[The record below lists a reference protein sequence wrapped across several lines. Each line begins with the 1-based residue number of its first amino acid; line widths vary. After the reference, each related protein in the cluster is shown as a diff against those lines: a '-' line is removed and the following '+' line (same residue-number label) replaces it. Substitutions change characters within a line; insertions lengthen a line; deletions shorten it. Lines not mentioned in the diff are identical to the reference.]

1 MAEKQPIKEQIKKLT
16 DQIEA
21 GIKALFQSGDLE
33 KYQAYL
39 RTMSHFHHYSVN
51 NQMLIFSQCPH
62 ATLVAGY
69 QKWQNQFQRH
79 VMRGEKG
86 ISILA
91 PTPYKIKVE
100 KEKLDPDTKLP
111 LLDADGNAITEEKEV
126 QIPMFRPVKVFDVS
140 QTDGKPLPER
150 VQSPIAELTGNVEH
164 YEAFM
169 EALRR
174 VSPVPIEIKP
184 LSNDLDGFFSP
195 SKQSIT
201 LRAGMSE
208 VQTVCAAVHEI
219 AHSKLHDYA
228 KQPDSQPKDSSTEEI
243 EAESIAYTVCAY
255 FGIETSA
262 NSFGYVATWS
272 KDKDLKAF
280 KESLDTIRK
289 TSSDL
294 ISGVEQQ
301 FKEICK
307 ERGIELPKEPEY
319 ELVTIPP
326 SREDAM
332 AFAAEYVVL
341 LGRSEARS
349 EFLSTDKIAGRI
361 CRNDARS
368 IRDELERL
376 VEAED
381 ESGIYHGA
389 VELLDHFNGLYHKEW
404 QAKEAPDAEK
414 LYMVDNEKYIH
425 VQRSDN
431 GIDYTIYDAA
441 SAKTLDGGVLDDT
454 GQLLSAAA
462 LTVCKLHNIGDAAP
476 IRLAPLELLKDLQ
489 EANELPLGAD
499 VQITGAEL
507 AKSIQSLY
515 LDKYGLAFLDDF
527 ASKDDCLQHL
537 YEDLLTGADEVKYF
551 LSEIVEQKDV
561 YANRAKA
568 LLLGIESYQK
578 SHVPLKELDSNERW
592 YVVDNESK
600 HLRITEDGAKYA
612 YELYDKNTLRR
623 LESGTVHDDDVKC
636 LLAAAIRVCET
647 HGYDKTLP
655 FEVLSNELAG
665 ILYSLELSSD
675 DDQIV
680 HTEVNSDKPD
690 ALPPLPELEQD
701 YPMPDPTVDF
711 AQMYQ
716 FGYTDGNTMLPL
728 SKARAKELFLQDV
741 PIFALNSDNTEYMV
755 LDTDDLDTHSG
766 IFGVERAEWEA
777 ARDMLQP
784 TPDIIAPNQPDAL
797 SYLHDDSAKTQP
809 ENYLKNAEMALEDD
823 YGMIDGIINNGPKQP
838 TVADLEAQVKAGMS
852 ISLMDLAAAT
862 HRERNDG
869 KRRQSVLE
877 QLKKQPAQERS
888 HKTAPGK
895 SAEKEL

>member
-21 GIKALFQSGDLE
+21 GIKALFQSGNLE

-69 QKWQNQFQRH
+69 QKWQNQFSRH
-79 VMRGEKG
+79 VLRGEKG

-111 LLDADGNAITEEKEV
+111 LLDADGNTITEEKEV

-150 VQSPIAELTGNVEH
+150 VQSPVAELTGNVEH

-174 VSPVPIEIKP
+174 ISPVPIEMKP

-228 KQPDSQPKDSSTEEI
+228 KQPNSQPKDSNTEEI

-307 ERGIELPKEPEY
+307 ERGISLEPAQPAQKQPEQD
-319 ELVTIPP
+319 I
-326 SREDAM
+326 
-332 AFAAEYVVL
+332 
-341 LGRSEARS
+341 
-349 EFLSTDKIAGRI
+349 
-361 CRNDARS
+361 
-368 IRDELERL
+368 
-376 VEAED
+376 
-381 ESGIYHGA
+381 
-389 VELLDHFNGLYHKEW
+389 
-404 QAKEAPDAEK
+404 EK

-425 VQRSDN
+425 VQRSDT

-441 SAKTLDGGVLDDT
+441 SAKALDGGVLDDT

-476 IRLAPLELLKDLQ
+476 IRLAPLELLNGLQ
-489 EANELPLGAD
+489 EANELPLGAGE
-499 VQITGAEL
+499 QIT
-507 AKSIQSLY
+507 SV
-515 LDKYGLAFLDDF
+515 
-527 ASKDDCLQHL
+527 
-537 YEDLLTGADEVKYF
+537 EVK
-551 LSEIVEQKDV
+551 
-561 YANRAKA
+561 
-568 LLLGIESYQK
+568 
-578 SHVPLKELDSNERW
+578 P
-592 YVVDNESK
+592 
-600 HLRITEDGAKYA
+600 
-612 YELYDKNTLRR
+612 
-623 LESGTVHDDDVKC
+623 
-636 LLAAAIRVCET
+636 AA
-647 HGYDKTLP
+647 D
-655 FEVLSNELAG
+655 
-665 ILYSLELSSD
+665 
-675 DDQIV
+675 
-680 HTEVNSDKPD
+680 
-690 ALPPLPELEQD
+690 PLPDFPQLEQD
-701 YPMPDPTVDF
+701 HPMPDPTVDF

-728 SKARAKELFLQDV
+728 SKERARELFLQDV
-741 PIFALNSDNTEYMV
+741 PIFVLNSDNTEYMV
-755 LDTDDLDTHSG
+755 LDTSDLDARSG
-766 IFGVERAEWEA
+766 IFGVERTEWE
-777 ARDMLQP
+777 RVCDTLQP
-784 TPDIIAPNQPDAL
+784 RRDIVAPKQPDAL
-797 SYLHDDSAKTQP
+797 SYLHDDTAKTQP
-809 ENYLKNAEMALEDD
+809 ENYLKNAEMAMEDD
-823 YGMIDGIINNGPKQP
+823 YGMIDGIINNGPKQ
-838 TVADLEAQVKAGMS
+838 TVA
-852 ISLMDLAAAT
+852 
-862 HRERNDG
+862 
-869 KRRQSVLE
+869 E
-877 QLKKQPAQERS
+877 QEERS
-888 HKTAPGK
+888 SILAKLKAPVETTNRTEK
-895 SAEKEL
+895 HAPKRSAEKEL

>member
-33 KYQAYL
+33 EYQAYL

-69 QKWQNQFQRH
+69 QKWQNQFSRH
-79 VMRGEKG
+79 VLRGEKG

-111 LLDADGNAITEEKEV
+111 LLDADGNTITEEKEV

-150 VQSPIAELTGNVEH
+150 VQSPVAELTGNVEH

-174 VSPVPIEIKP
+174 VSPVPIEMKP

-201 LRAGMSE
+201 LRDGMSE

-228 KQPDSQPKDSSTEEI
+228 KQPNSQPKDSNTEEI

-280 KESLDTIRK
+280 KDSLDTIRK
-289 TSSDL
+289 TSSEL

-307 ERGIELPKEPEY
+307 ERGISLEPEKPAQ
-319 ELVTIPP
+319 EQDT
-326 SREDAM
+326 
-332 AFAAEYVVL
+332 
-341 LGRSEARS
+341 
-349 EFLSTDKIAGRI
+349 
-361 CRNDARS
+361 
-368 IRDELERL
+368 
-376 VEAED
+376 
-381 ESGIYHGA
+381 
-389 VELLDHFNGLYHKEW
+389 
-404 QAKEAPDAEK
+404 EK

-425 VQRSDN
+425 VQRSDT

-441 SAKTLDGGVLDDT
+441 SAKALDGGVLDDT

-476 IRLAPLELLKDLQ
+476 IRLAPLELLNGLQ
-489 EANELPLGAD
+489 EANELLLGAGE
-499 VQITGAEL
+499 QITGVEATST
-507 AKSIQSLY
+507 ADSLP
-515 LDKYGLAFLDDF
+515 
-527 ASKDDCLQHL
+527 
-537 YEDLLTGADEVKYF
+537 DLP
-551 LSEIVEQKDV
+551 Q
-561 YANRAKA
+561 
-568 LLLGIESYQK
+568 
-578 SHVPLKELDSNERW
+578 
-592 YVVDNESK
+592 
-600 HLRITEDGAKYA
+600 
-612 YELYDKNTLRR
+612 
-623 LESGTVHDDDVKC
+623 
-636 LLAAAIRVCET
+636 
-647 HGYDKTLP
+647 
-655 FEVLSNELAG
+655 
-665 ILYSLELSSD
+665 
-675 DDQIV
+675 
-680 HTEVNSDKPD
+680 
-690 ALPPLPELEQD
+690 LEQD

-728 SKARAKELFLQDV
+728 SKERARELFLQDV
-741 PIFALNSDNTEYMV
+741 PIFVLNSDNTEYMV
-755 LDTDDLDTHSG
+755 LDTNDLDTHSG
-766 IFGVERAEWEA
+766 IFGVERTEWESV
-777 ARDMLQP
+777 RDTLQP
-784 TPDIIAPNQPDAL
+784 RRDIVAPKQPDAL
-797 SYLHDDSAKTQP
+797 SYLHDDTAKTQP

-823 YGMIDGIINNGPKQP
+823 YGMIDGIISNGPKQ
-838 TVADLEAQVKAGMS
+838 TVA
-852 ISLMDLAAAT
+852 
-862 HRERNDG
+862 
-869 KRRQSVLE
+869 E
-877 QLKKQPAQERS
+877 QEERS
-888 HKTAPGK
+888 SILAKLKAPVETTNRTEK
-895 SAEKEL
+895 HAPKRSAEKEL

>member
-1 MAEKQPIKEQIKKLT
+1 MAEKTPIKEQIKKLT

-69 QKWQNQFQRH
+69 QKWQNQFSRH
-79 VMRGEKG
+79 VLRGEKG

-100 KEKLDPDTKLP
+100 KEKLDPVTKLP
-111 LLDADGNAITEEKEV
+111 LLDADGNTITEEKEV

-150 VQSPIAELTGNVEH
+150 VQSPVAELTGNVEH

-174 VSPVPIEIKP
+174 ISPVPIEMKP

-201 LRAGMSE
+201 LRDGMSE

-228 KQPDSQPKDSSTEEI
+228 KQPNSQPKDSSTEEI

-280 KESLDTIRK
+280 KDSLGTIRK
-289 TSSDL
+289 TSSEL

-307 ERGIELPKEPEY
+307 ERGISLEPAQPAQKQPEQD
-319 ELVTIPP
+319 I
-326 SREDAM
+326 
-332 AFAAEYVVL
+332 
-341 LGRSEARS
+341 
-349 EFLSTDKIAGRI
+349 
-361 CRNDARS
+361 
-368 IRDELERL
+368 
-376 VEAED
+376 
-381 ESGIYHGA
+381 
-389 VELLDHFNGLYHKEW
+389 
-404 QAKEAPDAEK
+404 EK

-425 VQRSDN
+425 VQHSDT

-441 SAKTLDGGVLDDT
+441 SAKALDGGVLDDT

-476 IRLAPLELLKDLQ
+476 IRLAPLELLNGLQ
-489 EANELPLGAD
+489 EANELPLGAGE
-499 VQITGAEL
+499 QITGVEATST
-507 AKSIQSLY
+507 ADSLP
-515 LDKYGLAFLDDF
+515 DF
-527 ASKDDCLQHL
+527 PQ
-537 YEDLLTGADEVKYF
+537 
-551 LSEIVEQKDV
+551 
-561 YANRAKA
+561 
-568 LLLGIESYQK
+568 
-578 SHVPLKELDSNERW
+578 
-592 YVVDNESK
+592 
-600 HLRITEDGAKYA
+600 
-612 YELYDKNTLRR
+612 
-623 LESGTVHDDDVKC
+623 
-636 LLAAAIRVCET
+636 
-647 HGYDKTLP
+647 
-655 FEVLSNELAG
+655 
-665 ILYSLELSSD
+665 
-675 DDQIV
+675 
-680 HTEVNSDKPD
+680 
-690 ALPPLPELEQD
+690 LEQD

-716 FGYTDGNTMLPL
+716 FGYTGGNTMLPL
-728 SKARAKELFLQDV
+728 SKERARELFLQDV
-741 PIFALNSDNTEYMV
+741 PIFVLNSDNTEYMV
-755 LDTDDLDTHSG
+755 LDTEDLGAHSG
-766 IFGVERAEWEA
+766 IFGVERTEWESV
-777 ARDMLQP
+777 RDTLQP
-784 TPDIIAPNQPDAL
+784 MRDIVAPKQPDTL
-797 SYLHDDSAKTQP
+797 SYLHDDTAKTQP
-809 ENYLKNAEMALEDD
+809 ENYLKNAEMALEDN
-823 YGMIDGIINNGPKQP
+823 YGMIDGIINNAPKQ
-838 TVADLEAQVKAGMS
+838 TVA
-852 ISLMDLAAAT
+852 
-862 HRERNDG
+862 
-869 KRRQSVLE
+869 E
-877 QLKKQPAQERS
+877 QEERS
-888 HKTAPGK
+888 SILAKLKAPVEATNRTEK
-895 SAEKEL
+895 HAPKRSAEKEL

>member
-69 QKWQNQFQRH
+69 QKWQNQFSRH
-79 VMRGEKG
+79 VLRGEKG

-111 LLDADGNAITEEKEV
+111 LLDADGNTITEEKEV

-150 VQSPIAELTGNVEH
+150 VQSPVAELTGNVEH

-169 EALRR
+169 ESLRR
-174 VSPVPIEIKP
+174 ISPVPIEMKP

-201 LRAGMSE
+201 LRDGMSE

-228 KQPDSQPKDSSTEEI
+228 KQPGSKPKDSNTEEI

-280 KESLDTIRK
+280 KDSLDTIRK
-289 TSSDL
+289 TSSEL

-307 ERGIELPKEPEY
+307 ERGISLEPAQPAQKQPEQD
-319 ELVTIPP
+319 I
-326 SREDAM
+326 
-332 AFAAEYVVL
+332 
-341 LGRSEARS
+341 
-349 EFLSTDKIAGRI
+349 
-361 CRNDARS
+361 
-368 IRDELERL
+368 
-376 VEAED
+376 
-381 ESGIYHGA
+381 
-389 VELLDHFNGLYHKEW
+389 
-404 QAKEAPDAEK
+404 EK

-425 VQRSDN
+425 VQRSDT

-441 SAKTLDGGVLDDT
+441 SAKALDGGVLDDT

-476 IRLAPLELLKDLQ
+476 IRLAPLELLNGLQ
-489 EANELPLGAD
+489 EANELLLGAGE
-499 VQITGAEL
+499 QITGVEATST
-507 AKSIQSLY
+507 ADSLP
-515 LDKYGLAFLDDF
+515 
-527 ASKDDCLQHL
+527 
-537 YEDLLTGADEVKYF
+537 DLP
-551 LSEIVEQKDV
+551 Q
-561 YANRAKA
+561 
-568 LLLGIESYQK
+568 
-578 SHVPLKELDSNERW
+578 
-592 YVVDNESK
+592 
-600 HLRITEDGAKYA
+600 
-612 YELYDKNTLRR
+612 
-623 LESGTVHDDDVKC
+623 
-636 LLAAAIRVCET
+636 
-647 HGYDKTLP
+647 
-655 FEVLSNELAG
+655 
-665 ILYSLELSSD
+665 
-675 DDQIV
+675 
-680 HTEVNSDKPD
+680 
-690 ALPPLPELEQD
+690 LEQG

-728 SKARAKELFLQDV
+728 SKERARELFLQDV
-741 PIFALNSDNTEYMV
+741 PIFVLNSDNTEYMV
-755 LDTDDLDTHSG
+755 LDTEDLGAHSG
-766 IFGVERAEWEA
+766 IFGVERTEWESV
-777 ARDMLQP
+777 RDTLQP
-784 TPDIIAPNQPDAL
+784 RRDIVAPKQPDTL
-797 SYLHDDSAKTQP
+797 SYLHDDTAKTQP
-809 ENYLKNAEMALEDD
+809 ENYLKNAEMALEDN
-823 YGMIDGIINNGPKQP
+823 YGMIDGIINNAPKQ
-838 TVADLEAQVKAGMS
+838 TVA
-852 ISLMDLAAAT
+852 
-862 HRERNDG
+862 
-869 KRRQSVLE
+869 E
-877 QLKKQPAQERS
+877 QEERS
-888 HKTAPGK
+888 SILAKLKAPVEATNRTEK
-895 SAEKEL
+895 HAPKRSAEKEL

>member
-1 MAEKQPIKEQIKKLT
+1 MAEKTPIKEQIKKLT

-33 KYQAYL
+33 KYKAYL
-39 RTMSHFHHYSVN
+39 HTMSHFHHYSVN

-69 QKWQNQFQRH
+69 QKWQNQFSRH
-79 VMRGEKG
+79 VLRGEKG

-111 LLDADGNAITEEKEV
+111 LLDADGNTITEEKEV

-150 VQSPIAELTGNVEH
+150 VQSPVAELTGNVEH

-174 VSPVPIEIKP
+174 ISPVPIEMKP

-228 KQPDSQPKDSSTEEI
+228 KQPNSQPKDSNTEEI

-280 KESLDTIRK
+280 KDSLDTIRK
-289 TSSDL
+289 TSSEL

-307 ERGIELPKEPEY
+307 ERGISLEPTQPAQKQPEQD
-319 ELVTIPP
+319 I
-326 SREDAM
+326 
-332 AFAAEYVVL
+332 
-341 LGRSEARS
+341 
-349 EFLSTDKIAGRI
+349 
-361 CRNDARS
+361 
-368 IRDELERL
+368 
-376 VEAED
+376 
-381 ESGIYHGA
+381 
-389 VELLDHFNGLYHKEW
+389 
-404 QAKEAPDAEK
+404 EK

-425 VQRSDN
+425 VQRSDT

-441 SAKTLDGGVLDDT
+441 SAKALDGGVLDDT

-476 IRLAPLELLKDLQ
+476 IRLAPLELLNGLQ
-489 EANELPLGAD
+489 EANELLLGAGE
-499 VQITGAEL
+499 QITGVEATST
-507 AKSIQSLY
+507 ADSLP
-515 LDKYGLAFLDDF
+515 
-527 ASKDDCLQHL
+527 
-537 YEDLLTGADEVKYF
+537 DLP
-551 LSEIVEQKDV
+551 Q
-561 YANRAKA
+561 
-568 LLLGIESYQK
+568 
-578 SHVPLKELDSNERW
+578 
-592 YVVDNESK
+592 
-600 HLRITEDGAKYA
+600 
-612 YELYDKNTLRR
+612 
-623 LESGTVHDDDVKC
+623 
-636 LLAAAIRVCET
+636 
-647 HGYDKTLP
+647 
-655 FEVLSNELAG
+655 
-665 ILYSLELSSD
+665 
-675 DDQIV
+675 
-680 HTEVNSDKPD
+680 
-690 ALPPLPELEQD
+690 LEQD

-728 SKARAKELFLQDV
+728 SKERARELFLQGV
-741 PIFALNSDNTEYMV
+741 PIFVLNSDNTEYMV
-755 LDTDDLDTHSG
+755 LDTEDLGAHSG
-766 IFGVERAEWEA
+766 IFGVERTEWESV
-777 ARDMLQP
+777 RDTLQP
-784 TPDIIAPNQPDAL
+784 RRDIVAPKQPDAV
-797 SYLHDDSAKTQP
+797 SYLHDDTAKTQP
-809 ENYLKNAEMALEDD
+809 ENYLKNAEMAMEDD
-823 YGMIDGIINNGPKQP
+823 YGMIDGIINNGPKQ
-838 TVADLEAQVKAGMS
+838 TVA
-852 ISLMDLAAAT
+852 
-862 HRERNDG
+862 
-869 KRRQSVLE
+869 E
-877 QLKKQPAQERS
+877 QEERS
-888 HKTAPGK
+888 SILAKLKAPVEATNRTEK
-895 SAEKEL
+895 HAPKRSAEKEL

>member
-1 MAEKQPIKEQIKKLT
+1 MAEKQPIKEKIKKLT

-39 RTMSHFHHYSVN
+39 HTMSHFHHYSVN

-69 QKWQNQFQRH
+69 QKWQNQFSRH
-79 VMRGEKG
+79 VLRGEKG

-111 LLDADGNAITEEKEV
+111 LLDADGNTITEEKEV

-150 VQSPIAELTGNVEH
+150 VQSPVAELTGNVEH

-174 VSPVPIEIKP
+174 VSPVPIEMKP

-201 LRAGMSE
+201 LRDGMSE

-228 KQPDSQPKDSSTEEI
+228 KQPNSQPKDSNTEEI

-280 KESLDTIRK
+280 KDSLDTIRK
-289 TSSDL
+289 TSSEL

-307 ERGIELPKEPEY
+307 ERGISLEPAQPAQKQPEQD
-319 ELVTIPP
+319 I
-326 SREDAM
+326 
-332 AFAAEYVVL
+332 
-341 LGRSEARS
+341 
-349 EFLSTDKIAGRI
+349 
-361 CRNDARS
+361 
-368 IRDELERL
+368 
-376 VEAED
+376 
-381 ESGIYHGA
+381 
-389 VELLDHFNGLYHKEW
+389 
-404 QAKEAPDAEK
+404 EK

-425 VQRSDN
+425 VQRSDT

-441 SAKTLDGGVLDDT
+441 SAKALDGGVLDDT

-476 IRLAPLELLKDLQ
+476 IRLAPLELLNGLQ
-489 EANELPLGAD
+489 EANELLLGAGEY
-499 VQITGAEL
+499 I
-507 AKSIQSLY
+507 S
-515 LDKYGLAFLDDF
+515 
-527 ASKDDCLQHL
+527 
-537 YEDLLTGADEVKYF
+537 
-551 LSEIVEQKDV
+551 
-561 YANRAKA
+561 
-568 LLLGIESYQK
+568 GIEVS
-578 SHVPLKELDSNERW
+578 SIADS
-592 YVVDNESK
+592 
-600 HLRITEDGAKYA
+600 
-612 YELYDKNTLRR
+612 
-623 LESGTVHDDDVKC
+623 
-636 LLAAAIRVCET
+636 
-647 HGYDKTLP
+647 LP
-655 FEVLSNELAG
+655 
-665 ILYSLELSSD
+665 D
-675 DDQIV
+675 
-680 HTEVNSDKPD
+680 
-690 ALPPLPELEQD
+690 LPQLEQD

-728 SKARAKELFLQDV
+728 SKERARELFLQDV
-741 PIFALNSDNTEYMV
+741 PIFVLNSDNTEYMV
-755 LDTDDLDTHSG
+755 LDTEDLGAHSG
-766 IFGVERAEWEA
+766 IFGVERTEWESV
-777 ARDMLQP
+777 RDTLQP
-784 TPDIIAPNQPDAL
+784 RRDIVAPKQPDTL
-797 SYLHDDSAKTQP
+797 SYLHDDTAKTQP

-823 YGMIDGIINNGPKQP
+823 YGMIDGIINNGPKQ
-838 TVADLEAQVKAGMS
+838 TVA
-852 ISLMDLAAAT
+852 
-862 HRERNDG
+862 
-869 KRRQSVLE
+869 E
-877 QLKKQPAQERS
+877 QEERS
-888 HKTAPGK
+888 SILAKLKAPVETTNRTEK
-895 SAEKEL
+895 HAPKRSAEKEL

>member
-1 MAEKQPIKEQIKKLT
+1 MAEKQPIKEQINKLT

-69 QKWQNQFQRH
+69 QKWQNQFSRH
-79 VMRGEKG
+79 VLRGEKG

-111 LLDADGNAITEEKEV
+111 LLDADGNTITEEKEV

-150 VQSPIAELTGNVEH
+150 VQSPVAELTGNVEH

-174 VSPVPIEIKP
+174 VSPVPIEMKP

-201 LRAGMSE
+201 LRDGMSE

-228 KQPDSQPKDSSTEEI
+228 KQPNSQPKDSNTEEI

-280 KESLDTIRK
+280 KDSLDTIRK
-289 TSSDL
+289 TSSEL

-307 ERGIELPKEPEY
+307 ERGISLEPAQPAQKQPEQD
-319 ELVTIPP
+319 I
-326 SREDAM
+326 
-332 AFAAEYVVL
+332 
-341 LGRSEARS
+341 
-349 EFLSTDKIAGRI
+349 
-361 CRNDARS
+361 
-368 IRDELERL
+368 
-376 VEAED
+376 
-381 ESGIYHGA
+381 
-389 VELLDHFNGLYHKEW
+389 
-404 QAKEAPDAEK
+404 EK

-425 VQRSDN
+425 VQRSDT

-441 SAKTLDGGVLDDT
+441 SAKALDGGVLDDT

-476 IRLAPLELLKDLQ
+476 IRLAPLELLNGLQ
-489 EANELPLGAD
+489 EANELLLGAGE
-499 VQITGAEL
+499 QITGAE
-507 AKSIQSLY
+507 ATSTADSLP
-515 LDKYGLAFLDDF
+515 
-527 ASKDDCLQHL
+527 
-537 YEDLLTGADEVKYF
+537 DLP
-551 LSEIVEQKDV
+551 Q
-561 YANRAKA
+561 
-568 LLLGIESYQK
+568 
-578 SHVPLKELDSNERW
+578 
-592 YVVDNESK
+592 
-600 HLRITEDGAKYA
+600 
-612 YELYDKNTLRR
+612 
-623 LESGTVHDDDVKC
+623 
-636 LLAAAIRVCET
+636 
-647 HGYDKTLP
+647 
-655 FEVLSNELAG
+655 
-665 ILYSLELSSD
+665 
-675 DDQIV
+675 
-680 HTEVNSDKPD
+680 
-690 ALPPLPELEQD
+690 LEQD

-728 SKARAKELFLQDV
+728 SKERARELFLQDV
-741 PIFALNSDNTEYMV
+741 PIFVLNSDNTEYMV
-755 LDTDDLDTHSG
+755 LDTGDLDAHPG
-766 IFGVERAEWEA
+766 IFGVERTEWESV
-777 ARDMLQP
+777 RDTLQP
-784 TPDIIAPNQPDAL
+784 IRDIVAPKQLDAV
-797 SYLHDDSAKTQP
+797 SYLHDDTAKTQP
-809 ENYLKNAEMALEDD
+809 ENYLKNAEMAMEDD
-823 YGMIDGIINNGPKQP
+823 YGMIDGIINNGPKQ
-838 TVADLEAQVKAGMS
+838 TVAEQEARSSILAKQKAPVETTNRTEKH
-852 ISLMDLAAAT
+852 AP
-862 HRERNDG
+862 
-869 KRRQSVLE
+869 KR
-877 QLKKQPAQERS
+877 
-888 HKTAPGK
+888 

>member
-1 MAEKQPIKEQIKKLT
+1 MAEKTPIKEQIKKLT

-69 QKWQNQFQRH
+69 QKWQNQFSRH
-79 VMRGEKG
+79 VLRGEKG

-111 LLDADGNAITEEKEV
+111 LLDADGNTITEEKEV

-150 VQSPIAELTGNVEH
+150 VQSPVAELTGNVEH

-201 LRAGMSE
+201 LRDGMSE

-228 KQPDSQPKDSSTEEI
+228 KQPNSQPKDSSTEEI

-307 ERGIELPKEPEY
+307 ERGISLEPAQPAQKQPGQD
-319 ELVTIPP
+319 T
-326 SREDAM
+326 
-332 AFAAEYVVL
+332 
-341 LGRSEARS
+341 
-349 EFLSTDKIAGRI
+349 K
-361 CRNDARS
+361 
-368 IRDELERL
+368 
-376 VEAED
+376 
-381 ESGIYHGA
+381 
-389 VELLDHFNGLYHKEW
+389 
-404 QAKEAPDAEK
+404 K

-425 VQRSDN
+425 VQRSDT

-441 SAKTLDGGVLDDT
+441 SAKALDGGVLDDT

-476 IRLAPLELLKDLQ
+476 IRLAPLELLNGLQ
-489 EANELPLGAD
+489 EANELLLGAGE
-499 VQITGAEL
+499 QITGVEATST
-507 AKSIQSLY
+507 ADSLP
-515 LDKYGLAFLDDF
+515 
-527 ASKDDCLQHL
+527 
-537 YEDLLTGADEVKYF
+537 DLP
-551 LSEIVEQKDV
+551 Q
-561 YANRAKA
+561 
-568 LLLGIESYQK
+568 
-578 SHVPLKELDSNERW
+578 
-592 YVVDNESK
+592 
-600 HLRITEDGAKYA
+600 
-612 YELYDKNTLRR
+612 
-623 LESGTVHDDDVKC
+623 
-636 LLAAAIRVCET
+636 
-647 HGYDKTLP
+647 
-655 FEVLSNELAG
+655 
-665 ILYSLELSSD
+665 
-675 DDQIV
+675 
-680 HTEVNSDKPD
+680 
-690 ALPPLPELEQD
+690 LEQD

-728 SKARAKELFLQDV
+728 SKERARELFLQGV
-741 PIFALNSDNTEYMV
+741 PIFVLNSDNTEYMV
-755 LDTDDLDTHSG
+755 LDTEDLGAHSG
-766 IFGVERAEWEA
+766 IFGVERTEWESV
-777 ARDMLQP
+777 RDTLQP
-784 TPDIIAPNQPDAL
+784 RRDIVAPKQPDAV
-797 SYLHDDSAKTQP
+797 SYLHDDTAKTQP
-809 ENYLKNAEMALEDD
+809 ENYLKNAEMAMEDD
-823 YGMIDGIINNGPKQP
+823 YGMIDGIINNGPKQ
-838 TVADLEAQVKAGMS
+838 TVA
-852 ISLMDLAAAT
+852 
-862 HRERNDG
+862 
-869 KRRQSVLE
+869 E
-877 QLKKQPAQERS
+877 QEERS
-888 HKTAPGK
+888 SILAKLKAPVEATNRTEK
-895 SAEKEL
+895 HAPKRSAEKEL

>member
-1 MAEKQPIKEQIKKLT
+1 MAEKTSIKEQIKKLT

-39 RTMSHFHHYSVN
+39 HTMSHFHHYSVN

-69 QKWQNQFQRH
+69 QKWQNQFSRH
-79 VMRGEKG
+79 VLRGEKG

-111 LLDADGNAITEEKEV
+111 LLDADGNTITEEKEV

-150 VQSPIAELTGNVEH
+150 VQSPVAELTGNVEH

-174 VSPVPIEIKP
+174 ISPVPIEMKP

-201 LRAGMSE
+201 LRDGMSE
-208 VQTVCAAVHEI
+208 VQTVCAAIHEI

-228 KQPDSQPKDSSTEEI
+228 KQPNSQPKDSNTEEI

-280 KESLDTIRK
+280 KDSLDTIRK
-289 TSSDL
+289 TSSEL

-307 ERGIELPKEPEY
+307 ERGISLEPAQPAQKQPEQD
-319 ELVTIPP
+319 I
-326 SREDAM
+326 
-332 AFAAEYVVL
+332 
-341 LGRSEARS
+341 
-349 EFLSTDKIAGRI
+349 
-361 CRNDARS
+361 
-368 IRDELERL
+368 
-376 VEAED
+376 
-381 ESGIYHGA
+381 
-389 VELLDHFNGLYHKEW
+389 
-404 QAKEAPDAEK
+404 EK

-425 VQRSDN
+425 VQHSDT

-441 SAKTLDGGVLDDT
+441 SAKALDGGVLDDT

-476 IRLAPLELLKDLQ
+476 IRLAPLELLNGLQ
-489 EANELPLGAD
+489 EANELLLGAGE
-499 VQITGAEL
+499 QITGVEATST
-507 AKSIQSLY
+507 ADSLP
-515 LDKYGLAFLDDF
+515 
-527 ASKDDCLQHL
+527 
-537 YEDLLTGADEVKYF
+537 DLP
-551 LSEIVEQKDV
+551 Q
-561 YANRAKA
+561 
-568 LLLGIESYQK
+568 
-578 SHVPLKELDSNERW
+578 
-592 YVVDNESK
+592 
-600 HLRITEDGAKYA
+600 
-612 YELYDKNTLRR
+612 
-623 LESGTVHDDDVKC
+623 
-636 LLAAAIRVCET
+636 
-647 HGYDKTLP
+647 
-655 FEVLSNELAG
+655 
-665 ILYSLELSSD
+665 
-675 DDQIV
+675 
-680 HTEVNSDKPD
+680 
-690 ALPPLPELEQD
+690 LEQD

-728 SKARAKELFLQDV
+728 SKERARELFLQDV
-741 PIFALNSDNTEYMV
+741 PIFVLNSDNTEYMV
-755 LDTDDLDTHSG
+755 LDTSDLDAHSD
-766 IFGVERAEWEA
+766 IFGVERTEWE
-777 ARDMLQP
+777 RVCDTLQP
-784 TPDIIAPNQPDAL
+784 RRDIVAPKQPDAL
-797 SYLHDDSAKTQP
+797 SYLHDDTAKTQP

-823 YGMIDGIINNGPKQP
+823 YGMIDGIINNGPKQ
-838 TVADLEAQVKAGMS
+838 TVA
-852 ISLMDLAAAT
+852 
-862 HRERNDG
+862 
-869 KRRQSVLE
+869 E
-877 QLKKQPAQERS
+877 QEERS
-888 HKTAPGK
+888 SILAKLKAPVETTNRTEK
-895 SAEKEL
+895 HAPKRSAEKEL

>member
-1 MAEKQPIKEQIKKLT
+1 MAEKTPIKEQIKKLT

-69 QKWQNQFQRH
+69 QKWQNQFSRH
-79 VMRGEKG
+79 VLRGEKG

-100 KEKLDPDTKLP
+100 KEKLDPVTKLP
-111 LLDADGNAITEEKEV
+111 LLDADGNTITEEKEV

-150 VQSPIAELTGNVEH
+150 VQSPVAELTGNVEH

-174 VSPVPIEIKP
+174 ISPVPIEMKP

-201 LRAGMSE
+201 LRDGMSE

-228 KQPDSQPKDSSTEEI
+228 KQPNSQPKDSSTEEI

-280 KESLDTIRK
+280 KDSLGTIRK
-289 TSSDL
+289 TSSEL

-307 ERGIELPKEPEY
+307 ERGISLEPAQPAQKQPEQD
-319 ELVTIPP
+319 I
-326 SREDAM
+326 
-332 AFAAEYVVL
+332 
-341 LGRSEARS
+341 
-349 EFLSTDKIAGRI
+349 
-361 CRNDARS
+361 
-368 IRDELERL
+368 
-376 VEAED
+376 
-381 ESGIYHGA
+381 
-389 VELLDHFNGLYHKEW
+389 
-404 QAKEAPDAEK
+404 EK

-425 VQRSDN
+425 VQHSDT

-441 SAKTLDGGVLDDT
+441 SAKALDGGVLDDT

-476 IRLAPLELLKDLQ
+476 IRLAPLELLNGLQ
-489 EANELPLGAD
+489 EANELLLGAGE
-499 VQITGAEL
+499 QITGAE
-507 AKSIQSLY
+507 ATSTADSLP
-515 LDKYGLAFLDDF
+515 
-527 ASKDDCLQHL
+527 
-537 YEDLLTGADEVKYF
+537 DLP
-551 LSEIVEQKDV
+551 Q
-561 YANRAKA
+561 
-568 LLLGIESYQK
+568 
-578 SHVPLKELDSNERW
+578 
-592 YVVDNESK
+592 
-600 HLRITEDGAKYA
+600 
-612 YELYDKNTLRR
+612 
-623 LESGTVHDDDVKC
+623 
-636 LLAAAIRVCET
+636 
-647 HGYDKTLP
+647 
-655 FEVLSNELAG
+655 
-665 ILYSLELSSD
+665 
-675 DDQIV
+675 
-680 HTEVNSDKPD
+680 
-690 ALPPLPELEQD
+690 LEQD

-728 SKARAKELFLQDV
+728 SKERARELFLQDV
-741 PIFALNSDNTEYMV
+741 PIFVLNSDNTEYMV
-755 LDTDDLDTHSG
+755 LDTGDLDAHPG
-766 IFGVERAEWEA
+766 IFGVERTEWESV
-777 ARDMLQP
+777 RDTLQP
-784 TPDIIAPNQPDAL
+784 MRDIVAPKQPDTL
-797 SYLHDDSAKTQP
+797 SYLHDDTAKTQP
-809 ENYLKNAEMALEDD
+809 ENYLKNAEMALEDN
-823 YGMIDGIINNGPKQP
+823 YGMIDGIINNAPKQ
-838 TVADLEAQVKAGMS
+838 TVA
-852 ISLMDLAAAT
+852 
-862 HRERNDG
+862 
-869 KRRQSVLE
+869 E
-877 QLKKQPAQERS
+877 QEERS
-888 HKTAPGK
+888 SILAKLKAPVEATNRTEK
-895 SAEKEL
+895 HAPKRSAEKEL

>member
-1 MAEKQPIKEQIKKLT
+1 LSAKEKFMAEKTSIKEQIKKLT

-21 GIKALFQSGDLE
+21 GIKALFQSGNLE

-69 QKWQNQFQRH
+69 QKWQNQFSRH
-79 VMRGEKG
+79 VLRGEKG

-111 LLDADGNAITEEKEV
+111 LLDADGNTITEEKEV

-150 VQSPIAELTGNVEH
+150 VQSPVAELTGNVEH

-174 VSPVPIEIKP
+174 ISPVPIEMKP

-228 KQPDSQPKDSSTEEI
+228 KQPNSQPKDSNTEEI

-280 KESLDTIRK
+280 KDSLDTIRK
-289 TSSDL
+289 TSSEL

-307 ERGIELPKEPEY
+307 ERGISLEPTQPAQKQPEQD
-319 ELVTIPP
+319 I
-326 SREDAM
+326 
-332 AFAAEYVVL
+332 
-341 LGRSEARS
+341 
-349 EFLSTDKIAGRI
+349 
-361 CRNDARS
+361 
-368 IRDELERL
+368 
-376 VEAED
+376 
-381 ESGIYHGA
+381 
-389 VELLDHFNGLYHKEW
+389 
-404 QAKEAPDAEK
+404 EK

-425 VQRSDN
+425 VQRSDT

-441 SAKTLDGGVLDDT
+441 SAKALDGGVLDDT

-476 IRLAPLELLKDLQ
+476 IRLAPLELLNGLQ
-489 EANELPLGAD
+489 EANELLLGAGE
-499 VQITGAEL
+499 QITGVEATST
-507 AKSIQSLY
+507 ADSLP
-515 LDKYGLAFLDDF
+515 
-527 ASKDDCLQHL
+527 
-537 YEDLLTGADEVKYF
+537 DLP
-551 LSEIVEQKDV
+551 Q
-561 YANRAKA
+561 
-568 LLLGIESYQK
+568 
-578 SHVPLKELDSNERW
+578 
-592 YVVDNESK
+592 
-600 HLRITEDGAKYA
+600 
-612 YELYDKNTLRR
+612 
-623 LESGTVHDDDVKC
+623 
-636 LLAAAIRVCET
+636 
-647 HGYDKTLP
+647 
-655 FEVLSNELAG
+655 
-665 ILYSLELSSD
+665 
-675 DDQIV
+675 
-680 HTEVNSDKPD
+680 
-690 ALPPLPELEQD
+690 LEQG
-701 YPMPDPTVDF
+701 YPMPDLTVDF

-728 SKARAKELFLQDV
+728 SKERARELFLQDV
-741 PIFALNSDNTEYMV
+741 PIFVLNSDNTEYMV
-755 LDTDDLDTHSG
+755 LDTEDLGAHSG
-766 IFGVERAEWEA
+766 IFGVERTEWERV
-777 ARDMLQP
+777 RDTLQP
-784 TPDIIAPNQPDAL
+784 RRDIVAPKQPDAV
-797 SYLHDDSAKTQP
+797 SYLHDDTAKTQP

-823 YGMIDGIINNGPKQP
+823 YGMIDGIINNGPKQ
-838 TVADLEAQVKAGMS
+838 TVA
-852 ISLMDLAAAT
+852 
-862 HRERNDG
+862 
-869 KRRQSVLE
+869 E
-877 QLKKQPAQERS
+877 QEERS
-888 HKTAPGK
+888 SILAKLKAPVETTNRTEK
-895 SAEKEL
+895 HAPKRSAEKEL

>member
-39 RTMSHFHHYSVN
+39 HTMSHFHHYSVN

-69 QKWQNQFQRH
+69 QKWQNQFSRH
-79 VMRGEKG
+79 VLRGEKG

-111 LLDADGNAITEEKEV
+111 LLDADGNTITEEKEV

-150 VQSPIAELTGNVEH
+150 VQSPVAELTGNVEH

-174 VSPVPIEIKP
+174 ISPVLIEMKP

-201 LRAGMSE
+201 LRDGMSE

-228 KQPDSQPKDSSTEEI
+228 KLPNSQPKDSNTEEI

-280 KESLDTIRK
+280 KDSLDTIRK
-289 TSSDL
+289 TSSEL

-307 ERGIELPKEPEY
+307 ERGISLEPAQPAQKQPEQD
-319 ELVTIPP
+319 I
-326 SREDAM
+326 
-332 AFAAEYVVL
+332 
-341 LGRSEARS
+341 
-349 EFLSTDKIAGRI
+349 
-361 CRNDARS
+361 
-368 IRDELERL
+368 
-376 VEAED
+376 
-381 ESGIYHGA
+381 
-389 VELLDHFNGLYHKEW
+389 
-404 QAKEAPDAEK
+404 EK

-425 VQRSDN
+425 VQRSDT

-441 SAKTLDGGVLDDT
+441 SAKALDGGVLDDT

-476 IRLAPLELLKDLQ
+476 IRLAPLELLNGLQ
-489 EANELPLGAD
+489 EANELLLGAGE
-499 VQITGAEL
+499 QITGATV
-507 AKSIQSLY
+507 KS
-515 LDKYGLAFLDDF
+515 G
-527 ASKDDCLQHL
+527 
-537 YEDLLTGADEVKYF
+537 
-551 LSEIVEQKDV
+551 
-561 YANRAKA
+561 
-568 LLLGIESYQK
+568 
-578 SHVPLKELDSNERW
+578 
-592 YVVDNESK
+592 VD
-600 HLRITEDGAKYA
+600 
-612 YELYDKNTLRR
+612 
-623 LESGTVHDDDVKC
+623 
-636 LLAAAIRVCET
+636 
-647 HGYDKTLP
+647 
-655 FEVLSNELAG
+655 
-665 ILYSLELSSD
+665 
-675 DDQIV
+675 
-680 HTEVNSDKPD
+680 
-690 ALPPLPELEQD
+690 PLPDLPQLEQD
-701 YPMPDPTVDF
+701 YPMPDLTVDF

-728 SKARAKELFLQDV
+728 SKERARELFLQDV
-741 PIFALNSDNTEYMV
+741 PIFVLNSDNTEYMV
-755 LDTDDLDTHSG
+755 LDTEDLGAHSG
-766 IFGVERAEWEA
+766 IFGVERAEWESV
-777 ARDMLQP
+777 RDTLQP
-784 TPDIIAPNQPDAL
+784 IRDIVAPKQPDAV
-797 SYLHDDSAKTQP
+797 SYLHDDTAKTQP

-823 YGMIDGIINNGPKQP
+823 YGMIDGIINNGPKQ
-838 TVADLEAQVKAGMS
+838 TVA
-852 ISLMDLAAAT
+852 
-862 HRERNDG
+862 
-869 KRRQSVLE
+869 E
-877 QLKKQPAQERS
+877 QEERS
-888 HKTAPGK
+888 SILAKLKAPVETTNRTEK
-895 SAEKEL
+895 HAPKRSAEKEL

>member
-33 KYQAYL
+33 EYQAYL
-39 RTMSHFHHYSVN
+39 LTMSHFHHYSVN

-69 QKWQNQFQRH
+69 QKWQNQFSRH
-79 VMRGEKG
+79 VLRGEKG

-111 LLDADGNAITEEKEV
+111 LLDADGNTITEEKEV

-150 VQSPIAELTGNVEH
+150 VQSPVAELTGNVEH
-164 YEAFM
+164 YEAFI

-174 VSPVPIEIKP
+174 VSPVPIEMKP

-201 LRAGMSE
+201 LRDGMSE

-228 KQPDSQPKDSSTEEI
+228 KQPNSQPKDSNTEEI

-280 KESLDTIRK
+280 KDSLDIIRK
-289 TSSDL
+289 TSSEI

-307 ERGIELPKEPEY
+307 ERGISLEPEKPAQ
-319 ELVTIPP
+319 EQDI
-326 SREDAM
+326 
-332 AFAAEYVVL
+332 
-341 LGRSEARS
+341 
-349 EFLSTDKIAGRI
+349 
-361 CRNDARS
+361 
-368 IRDELERL
+368 
-376 VEAED
+376 
-381 ESGIYHGA
+381 
-389 VELLDHFNGLYHKEW
+389 
-404 QAKEAPDAEK
+404 EK

-425 VQRSDN
+425 VQRSDP

-441 SAKTLDGGVLDDT
+441 SAKALDGGVLDDT

-476 IRLAPLELLKDLQ
+476 IRLAPLELLNGLQ
-489 EANELPLGAD
+489 EANELPLGAGE
-499 VQITGAEL
+499 QITGVEATST
-507 AKSIQSLY
+507 ADSLP
-515 LDKYGLAFLDDF
+515 
-527 ASKDDCLQHL
+527 
-537 YEDLLTGADEVKYF
+537 DLP
-551 LSEIVEQKDV
+551 Q
-561 YANRAKA
+561 
-568 LLLGIESYQK
+568 
-578 SHVPLKELDSNERW
+578 
-592 YVVDNESK
+592 
-600 HLRITEDGAKYA
+600 
-612 YELYDKNTLRR
+612 
-623 LESGTVHDDDVKC
+623 
-636 LLAAAIRVCET
+636 
-647 HGYDKTLP
+647 
-655 FEVLSNELAG
+655 
-665 ILYSLELSSD
+665 
-675 DDQIV
+675 
-680 HTEVNSDKPD
+680 
-690 ALPPLPELEQD
+690 LEQD

-728 SKARAKELFLQDV
+728 SKERARELFLQDV
-741 PIFALNSDNTEYMV
+741 PIFVLNSDNTEYMV
-755 LDTDDLDTHSG
+755 LDTSDLDAHSG
-766 IFGVERAEWEA
+766 IFGVERAEWESV
-777 ARDMLQP
+777 RDTLRP
-784 TPDIIAPNQPDAL
+784 IRDIVAPKQPDAV
-797 SYLHDDSAKTQP
+797 SYLHDDTAKTQP
-809 ENYLKNAEMALEDD
+809 ENYLKNAEMAMEDD
-823 YGMIDGIINNGPKQP
+823 YGMIDGIINNGPKQ
-838 TVADLEAQVKAGMS
+838 TVA
-852 ISLMDLAAAT
+852 
-862 HRERNDG
+862 
-869 KRRQSVLE
+869 E
-877 QLKKQPAQERS
+877 QEERS
-888 HKTAPGK
+888 SILAKLKAPVETTNRMEK
-895 SAEKEL
+895 HAPKRSAEKEL

>member
-1 MAEKQPIKEQIKKLT
+1 MAEKTPIKEQIKKLT

-69 QKWQNQFQRH
+69 QKWQNQFSRH
-79 VMRGEKG
+79 VLRGEKG
-86 ISILA
+86 ISVLA

-111 LLDADGNAITEEKEV
+111 LLDADGNTITEEKEV

-150 VQSPIAELTGNVEH
+150 VQSPVAELTGNVEH

-174 VSPVPIEIKP
+174 ISPVPIEMKP

-228 KQPDSQPKDSSTEEI
+228 KQPNSQPKDSNTEEI

-280 KESLDTIRK
+280 KDSLDTIRK
-289 TSSDL
+289 TSSEL

-307 ERGIELPKEPEY
+307 ERGISLEPAQPAQKQPEQD
-319 ELVTIPP
+319 I
-326 SREDAM
+326 
-332 AFAAEYVVL
+332 
-341 LGRSEARS
+341 
-349 EFLSTDKIAGRI
+349 
-361 CRNDARS
+361 
-368 IRDELERL
+368 
-376 VEAED
+376 
-381 ESGIYHGA
+381 
-389 VELLDHFNGLYHKEW
+389 
-404 QAKEAPDAEK
+404 EK

-425 VQRSDN
+425 VQRSDT

-441 SAKTLDGGVLDDT
+441 SAKALDGGVLDDT

-476 IRLAPLELLKDLQ
+476 IRLAPLELLNGLQ
-489 EANELPLGAD
+489 EANELLLGAGE
-499 VQITGAEL
+499 QITGVEATST
-507 AKSIQSLY
+507 ADSLP
-515 LDKYGLAFLDDF
+515 
-527 ASKDDCLQHL
+527 
-537 YEDLLTGADEVKYF
+537 DLP
-551 LSEIVEQKDV
+551 Q
-561 YANRAKA
+561 
-568 LLLGIESYQK
+568 
-578 SHVPLKELDSNERW
+578 
-592 YVVDNESK
+592 
-600 HLRITEDGAKYA
+600 
-612 YELYDKNTLRR
+612 
-623 LESGTVHDDDVKC
+623 
-636 LLAAAIRVCET
+636 
-647 HGYDKTLP
+647 
-655 FEVLSNELAG
+655 
-665 ILYSLELSSD
+665 
-675 DDQIV
+675 
-680 HTEVNSDKPD
+680 
-690 ALPPLPELEQD
+690 LEQD

-728 SKARAKELFLQDV
+728 SKERARELFLQDV
-741 PIFALNSDNTEYMV
+741 PIFVLNSDNTEYMV
-755 LDTDDLDTHSG
+755 LDTEDLGAHSG
-766 IFGVERAEWEA
+766 IFGVERTEWERV
-777 ARDMLQP
+777 RDTLQP
-784 TPDIIAPNQPDAL
+784 IRDIVAPKQPDAV
-797 SYLHDDSAKTQP
+797 SYLHDDTAKTQP

-823 YGMIDGIINNGPKQP
+823 YGMIDGIINNGPKQ
-838 TVADLEAQVKAGMS
+838 TVA
-852 ISLMDLAAAT
+852 
-862 HRERNDG
+862 
-869 KRRQSVLE
+869 E
-877 QLKKQPAQERS
+877 QEERS
-888 HKTAPGK
+888 SILVKLKAPVETTNRTEK
-895 SAEKEL
+895 HAPKRSAEKEL

>member
-1 MAEKQPIKEQIKKLT
+1 MSAKEKFMAEKTPIKEQIKKLT

-69 QKWQNQFQRH
+69 QKWQNQFSRH
-79 VMRGEKG
+79 VLRGEKG

-111 LLDADGNAITEEKEV
+111 LLDADGNTITEEKEV

-150 VQSPIAELTGNVEH
+150 VQSPVAELTGNVEH

-174 VSPVPIEIKP
+174 ISPVPIEMKP

-201 LRAGMSE
+201 LRDGMSE

-228 KQPDSQPKDSSTEEI
+228 KQPNSQPKDSNTEEI

-262 NSFGYVATWS
+262 NSFGYVATWT

-280 KESLDTIRK
+280 KDSLDTIRK
-289 TSSDL
+289 TSSEL

-307 ERGIELPKEPEY
+307 ERGISLEPAQPAQKQPEQD
-319 ELVTIPP
+319 I
-326 SREDAM
+326 
-332 AFAAEYVVL
+332 
-341 LGRSEARS
+341 
-349 EFLSTDKIAGRI
+349 
-361 CRNDARS
+361 
-368 IRDELERL
+368 
-376 VEAED
+376 
-381 ESGIYHGA
+381 
-389 VELLDHFNGLYHKEW
+389 
-404 QAKEAPDAEK
+404 EK

-425 VQRSDN
+425 VQRSDT

-441 SAKTLDGGVLDDT
+441 SAKALDGGVLDDT

-476 IRLAPLELLKDLQ
+476 IRLAPLELLNGLQ
-489 EANELPLGAD
+489 EANELPLGAGE
-499 VQITGAEL
+499 QIT
-507 AKSIQSLY
+507 SV
-515 LDKYGLAFLDDF
+515 
-527 ASKDDCLQHL
+527 
-537 YEDLLTGADEVKYF
+537 EVK
-551 LSEIVEQKDV
+551 
-561 YANRAKA
+561 
-568 LLLGIESYQK
+568 
-578 SHVPLKELDSNERW
+578 P
-592 YVVDNESK
+592 
-600 HLRITEDGAKYA
+600 
-612 YELYDKNTLRR
+612 
-623 LESGTVHDDDVKC
+623 
-636 LLAAAIRVCET
+636 AA
-647 HGYDKTLP
+647 D
-655 FEVLSNELAG
+655 
-665 ILYSLELSSD
+665 
-675 DDQIV
+675 
-680 HTEVNSDKPD
+680 
-690 ALPPLPELEQD
+690 PLPDFPQLEQD

-728 SKARAKELFLQDV
+728 SKERARELFLQDV
-741 PIFALNSDNTEYMV
+741 PIFVLNSDNTEYMV
-755 LDTDDLDTHSG
+755 LDTNDLDTHSG
-766 IFGVERAEWEA
+766 IFGVERTEWESV
-777 ARDMLQP
+777 RDTLQP
-784 TPDIIAPNQPDAL
+784 RRDIVAPKQPDAL
-797 SYLHDDSAKTQP
+797 SYLHDDTAKTQP
-809 ENYLKNAEMALEDD
+809 ENYLKNAEMAMEDD
-823 YGMIDGIINNGPKQP
+823 YGMIDGIINNGPKQ
-838 TVADLEAQVKAGMS
+838 TVA
-852 ISLMDLAAAT
+852 
-862 HRERNDG
+862 
-869 KRRQSVLE
+869 E
-877 QLKKQPAQERS
+877 QEERS
-888 HKTAPGK
+888 SILAKLKAPVETTNRTEK
-895 SAEKEL
+895 HAPKRSAEKEL

>member
-39 RTMSHFHHYSVN
+39 HTMSHFHHYSVN

-69 QKWQNQFQRH
+69 QKWQNQFSRH
-79 VMRGEKG
+79 VLRGEKG

-111 LLDADGNAITEEKEV
+111 LLDADGNTITEEKEV

-150 VQSPIAELTGNVEH
+150 VQSPVAELTGNVEH

-174 VSPVPIEIKP
+174 VSPVPIEMKP

-219 AHSKLHDYA
+219 AHSELHDYA
-228 KQPDSQPKDSSTEEI
+228 KQQDSHPKDSSTEEI

-280 KESLDTIRK
+280 KDSLDTIRK
-289 TSSDL
+289 TSSEL

-307 ERGIELPKEPEY
+307 ERGISLEPAQPAQKQPEQD
-319 ELVTIPP
+319 T
-326 SREDAM
+326 
-332 AFAAEYVVL
+332 
-341 LGRSEARS
+341 
-349 EFLSTDKIAGRI
+349 
-361 CRNDARS
+361 
-368 IRDELERL
+368 
-376 VEAED
+376 
-381 ESGIYHGA
+381 
-389 VELLDHFNGLYHKEW
+389 
-404 QAKEAPDAEK
+404 EK

-425 VQRSDN
+425 VQRSDT

-441 SAKTLDGGVLDDT
+441 SAKALDGGVLDDT

-476 IRLAPLELLKDLQ
+476 IRLAPLELLNGLQ
-489 EANELPLGAD
+489 EANELPLGAGE
-499 VQITGAEL
+499 QIT
-507 AKSIQSLY
+507 SV
-515 LDKYGLAFLDDF
+515 
-527 ASKDDCLQHL
+527 
-537 YEDLLTGADEVKYF
+537 EVK
-551 LSEIVEQKDV
+551 
-561 YANRAKA
+561 
-568 LLLGIESYQK
+568 
-578 SHVPLKELDSNERW
+578 P
-592 YVVDNESK
+592 
-600 HLRITEDGAKYA
+600 
-612 YELYDKNTLRR
+612 
-623 LESGTVHDDDVKC
+623 
-636 LLAAAIRVCET
+636 AA
-647 HGYDKTLP
+647 D
-655 FEVLSNELAG
+655 
-665 ILYSLELSSD
+665 
-675 DDQIV
+675 
-680 HTEVNSDKPD
+680 
-690 ALPPLPELEQD
+690 PLPDFPQLEQD

-728 SKARAKELFLQDV
+728 SKERARELFLQDV
-741 PIFALNSDNTEYMV
+741 PIFVLNSDNTEYMV
-755 LDTDDLDTHSG
+755 LDTSDLDARSG
-766 IFGVERAEWEA
+766 IFGVERTEWE
-777 ARDMLQP
+777 RVCDTLQP
-784 TPDIIAPNQPDAL
+784 RRDIVAPKQPDAL
-797 SYLHDDSAKTQP
+797 SYLHDDTAKTQP
-809 ENYLKNAEMALEDD
+809 ENYLKNAEMAMEDD
-823 YGMIDGIINNGPKQP
+823 YGMIDGIINNGPKQ
-838 TVADLEAQVKAGMS
+838 TVA
-852 ISLMDLAAAT
+852 
-862 HRERNDG
+862 
-869 KRRQSVLE
+869 E
-877 QLKKQPAQERS
+877 QEERS
-888 HKTAPGK
+888 SILAKLKAPVETTNRTEK
-895 SAEKEL
+895 HAPKRSAEKEL

>member
-1 MAEKQPIKEQIKKLT
+1 MAEKTPIKEQIKKLT

-69 QKWQNQFQRH
+69 QKWQNQFSRH
-79 VMRGEKG
+79 VLRGEKG

-111 LLDADGNAITEEKEV
+111 LLDADGNTITEEKEV

-150 VQSPIAELTGNVEH
+150 VQSPVAELTGNVEH

-174 VSPVPIEIKP
+174 ISPVPIEMKP

-201 LRAGMSE
+201 LRDGMSE

-228 KQPDSQPKDSSTEEI
+228 KQPNSQPKDSNTEEI

-301 FKEICK
+301 FTEICK
-307 ERGIELPKEPEY
+307 ERGISLEPAQPAQKQPEQD
-319 ELVTIPP
+319 I
-326 SREDAM
+326 
-332 AFAAEYVVL
+332 
-341 LGRSEARS
+341 
-349 EFLSTDKIAGRI
+349 
-361 CRNDARS
+361 
-368 IRDELERL
+368 
-376 VEAED
+376 
-381 ESGIYHGA
+381 
-389 VELLDHFNGLYHKEW
+389 
-404 QAKEAPDAEK
+404 EK

-425 VQRSDN
+425 VQRSDT

-441 SAKTLDGGVLDDT
+441 SAKALDGGVLDDT

-476 IRLAPLELLKDLQ
+476 IRLAPLELLNGLQ
-489 EANELPLGAD
+489 EANELPLGAGE
-499 VQITGAEL
+499 QIT
-507 AKSIQSLY
+507 SV
-515 LDKYGLAFLDDF
+515 
-527 ASKDDCLQHL
+527 
-537 YEDLLTGADEVKYF
+537 EVK
-551 LSEIVEQKDV
+551 
-561 YANRAKA
+561 
-568 LLLGIESYQK
+568 
-578 SHVPLKELDSNERW
+578 P
-592 YVVDNESK
+592 
-600 HLRITEDGAKYA
+600 
-612 YELYDKNTLRR
+612 
-623 LESGTVHDDDVKC
+623 
-636 LLAAAIRVCET
+636 AA
-647 HGYDKTLP
+647 D
-655 FEVLSNELAG
+655 
-665 ILYSLELSSD
+665 
-675 DDQIV
+675 
-680 HTEVNSDKPD
+680 
-690 ALPPLPELEQD
+690 PLPDFPQLEQD

-728 SKARAKELFLQDV
+728 SKERARELFLQDV
-741 PIFALNSDNTEYMV
+741 PIFVLNSDNTEYMV
-755 LDTDDLDTHSG
+755 LDTNDLDTHSG
-766 IFGVERAEWEA
+766 IFGVERTEWESV
-777 ARDMLQP
+777 RDTLQP
-784 TPDIIAPNQPDAL
+784 RRDIVAPKQPDAL
-797 SYLHDDSAKTQP
+797 SYLHDDTAKTQP
-809 ENYLKNAEMALEDD
+809 ENYLKNAEMAMEDD
-823 YGMIDGIINNGPKQP
+823 YGMIDGIINNGPKQ
-838 TVADLEAQVKAGMS
+838 TVA
-852 ISLMDLAAAT
+852 
-862 HRERNDG
+862 
-869 KRRQSVLE
+869 E
-877 QLKKQPAQERS
+877 QEERS
-888 HKTAPGK
+888 SILAKLKAPVETTNRTEK
-895 SAEKEL
+895 HAPKRSAEKEL

>member
-69 QKWQNQFQRH
+69 QKWQNQFSRH
-79 VMRGEKG
+79 VLRGEKG

-111 LLDADGNAITEEKEV
+111 LLDADGNTITEEKEV

-150 VQSPIAELTGNVEH
+150 VQSPVAELTGNVEH

-174 VSPVPIEIKP
+174 ISPVPIEMKP

-201 LRAGMSE
+201 LRDGMSE

-219 AHSKLHDYA
+219 AHSKLHDYT
-228 KQPDSQPKDSSTEEI
+228 KQPDSQPKDSNTEEI

-307 ERGIELPKEPEY
+307 ERGISLEPEKPAQ
-319 ELVTIPP
+319 EQDT
-326 SREDAM
+326 
-332 AFAAEYVVL
+332 
-341 LGRSEARS
+341 
-349 EFLSTDKIAGRI
+349 
-361 CRNDARS
+361 
-368 IRDELERL
+368 
-376 VEAED
+376 
-381 ESGIYHGA
+381 
-389 VELLDHFNGLYHKEW
+389 
-404 QAKEAPDAEK
+404 EK

-425 VQRSDN
+425 VQRSDT

-441 SAKTLDGGVLDDT
+441 SAKALDGGVLDDT

-476 IRLAPLELLKDLQ
+476 IRLAPLELLNGLQ
-489 EANELPLGAD
+489 EANELLLGAGE
-499 VQITGAEL
+499 QITGVEATST
-507 AKSIQSLY
+507 ADSLP
-515 LDKYGLAFLDDF
+515 
-527 ASKDDCLQHL
+527 
-537 YEDLLTGADEVKYF
+537 DLP
-551 LSEIVEQKDV
+551 Q
-561 YANRAKA
+561 
-568 LLLGIESYQK
+568 
-578 SHVPLKELDSNERW
+578 
-592 YVVDNESK
+592 
-600 HLRITEDGAKYA
+600 
-612 YELYDKNTLRR
+612 
-623 LESGTVHDDDVKC
+623 
-636 LLAAAIRVCET
+636 
-647 HGYDKTLP
+647 
-655 FEVLSNELAG
+655 
-665 ILYSLELSSD
+665 
-675 DDQIV
+675 
-680 HTEVNSDKPD
+680 
-690 ALPPLPELEQD
+690 LEQG
-701 YPMPDPTVDF
+701 YPMPDLTVDF

-728 SKARAKELFLQDV
+728 SKERARELFLQDV
-741 PIFALNSDNTEYMV
+741 PIFVLNRDNTEYMV
-755 LDTDDLDTHSG
+755 LDTEDLGAHSG
-766 IFGVERAEWEA
+766 IFGVERTEWESV
-777 ARDMLQP
+777 RDTLQP
-784 TPDIIAPNQPDAL
+784 IRDIVAPKQPDAL
-797 SYLHDDSAKTQP
+797 SYLHDDTAKTQP

-823 YGMIDGIINNGPKQP
+823 YGMIDGIINNGPKQ
-838 TVADLEAQVKAGMS
+838 TVA
-852 ISLMDLAAAT
+852 
-862 HRERNDG
+862 
-869 KRRQSVLE
+869 E
-877 QLKKQPAQERS
+877 QEERS
-888 HKTAPGK
+888 SILAKLKAPVETTNRTEK
-895 SAEKEL
+895 HAPKRSAEKEL

>member
-51 NQMLIFSQCPH
+51 NQMLIFSQCPR

-69 QKWQNQFQRH
+69 QKWQNQFSRH
-79 VMRGEKG
+79 VLRGEKG

-111 LLDADGNAITEEKEV
+111 LLDADGNTITEEKEV

-150 VQSPIAELTGNVEH
+150 VQSPVAELTGNVEH

-174 VSPVPIEIKP
+174 VSPVPIEMKP

-228 KQPDSQPKDSSTEEI
+228 KQPNSQPKDSSTEEI

-255 FGIETSA
+255 FGIEKSA

-307 ERGIELPKEPEY
+307 ERGISLEPEKPAQ
-319 ELVTIPP
+319 EQDT
-326 SREDAM
+326 
-332 AFAAEYVVL
+332 
-341 LGRSEARS
+341 
-349 EFLSTDKIAGRI
+349 
-361 CRNDARS
+361 
-368 IRDELERL
+368 
-376 VEAED
+376 
-381 ESGIYHGA
+381 
-389 VELLDHFNGLYHKEW
+389 
-404 QAKEAPDAEK
+404 EK

-425 VQRSDN
+425 VQRSDT

-441 SAKTLDGGVLDDT
+441 SAKALDGGVLDDT

-476 IRLAPLELLKDLQ
+476 IRLAPLELLNGLQ
-489 EANELPLGAD
+489 EANELLLGAGE
-499 VQITGAEL
+499 QITGVEATST
-507 AKSIQSLY
+507 ADSLP
-515 LDKYGLAFLDDF
+515 
-527 ASKDDCLQHL
+527 
-537 YEDLLTGADEVKYF
+537 DLP
-551 LSEIVEQKDV
+551 Q
-561 YANRAKA
+561 
-568 LLLGIESYQK
+568 
-578 SHVPLKELDSNERW
+578 
-592 YVVDNESK
+592 
-600 HLRITEDGAKYA
+600 
-612 YELYDKNTLRR
+612 
-623 LESGTVHDDDVKC
+623 
-636 LLAAAIRVCET
+636 
-647 HGYDKTLP
+647 
-655 FEVLSNELAG
+655 
-665 ILYSLELSSD
+665 
-675 DDQIV
+675 
-680 HTEVNSDKPD
+680 
-690 ALPPLPELEQD
+690 LEQG
-701 YPMPDPTVDF
+701 YPMPDLTVDF

-728 SKARAKELFLQDV
+728 SKERARELFLQDV
-741 PIFALNSDNTEYMV
+741 PIFVLNRDNTEYMV
-755 LDTDDLDTHSG
+755 LDTEDLGAHSG
-766 IFGVERAEWEA
+766 IFGVERTEWESV
-777 ARDMLQP
+777 RDTLQP
-784 TPDIIAPNQPDAL
+784 IRDIVAPKQPDAL
-797 SYLHDDSAKTQP
+797 SYLHDDTAKTQP
-809 ENYLKNAEMALEDD
+809 ENYLKNAEMAMEDD
-823 YGMIDGIINNGPKQP
+823 YGMIDGIINNGPKQ
-838 TVADLEAQVKAGMS
+838 TVA
-852 ISLMDLAAAT
+852 
-862 HRERNDG
+862 
-869 KRRQSVLE
+869 E
-877 QLKKQPAQERS
+877 QEERS
-888 HKTAPGK
+888 SILAKLKAPVGTTNRTEK
-895 SAEKEL
+895 HAPKRSAEKEL

>member
-1 MAEKQPIKEQIKKLT
+1 MAEKTPIKEQIKKLT

-69 QKWQNQFQRH
+69 QKWQNQFSRH
-79 VMRGEKG
+79 VLRGEKG

-100 KEKLDPDTKLP
+100 KEKLDPVTKLP
-111 LLDADGNAITEEKEV
+111 LLDADGNTITEEKEV

-140 QTDGKPLPER
+140 QTDSKPLPER
-150 VQSPIAELTGNVEH
+150 VQSPVAELTGNVEH

-174 VSPVPIEIKP
+174 ISPVPIEMKP

-201 LRAGMSE
+201 LRDGMSE

-228 KQPDSQPKDSSTEEI
+228 KQPNSQPKDSSTEEI

-280 KESLDTIRK
+280 KDSLGTIRK
-289 TSSDL
+289 TSSEL

-307 ERGIELPKEPEY
+307 ERGISLEPAQPAQKQPEQD
-319 ELVTIPP
+319 I
-326 SREDAM
+326 
-332 AFAAEYVVL
+332 
-341 LGRSEARS
+341 
-349 EFLSTDKIAGRI
+349 
-361 CRNDARS
+361 
-368 IRDELERL
+368 
-376 VEAED
+376 
-381 ESGIYHGA
+381 
-389 VELLDHFNGLYHKEW
+389 
-404 QAKEAPDAEK
+404 EK

-425 VQRSDN
+425 VQHSDT

-441 SAKTLDGGVLDDT
+441 SAKALDGGVLDDT

-476 IRLAPLELLKDLQ
+476 IRLAPLELLNGLQ
-489 EANELPLGAD
+489 EANELLLGAGE
-499 VQITGAEL
+499 QITGVEATST
-507 AKSIQSLY
+507 ADSLP
-515 LDKYGLAFLDDF
+515 
-527 ASKDDCLQHL
+527 
-537 YEDLLTGADEVKYF
+537 DLP
-551 LSEIVEQKDV
+551 Q
-561 YANRAKA
+561 
-568 LLLGIESYQK
+568 
-578 SHVPLKELDSNERW
+578 
-592 YVVDNESK
+592 
-600 HLRITEDGAKYA
+600 
-612 YELYDKNTLRR
+612 
-623 LESGTVHDDDVKC
+623 
-636 LLAAAIRVCET
+636 
-647 HGYDKTLP
+647 
-655 FEVLSNELAG
+655 
-665 ILYSLELSSD
+665 
-675 DDQIV
+675 
-680 HTEVNSDKPD
+680 
-690 ALPPLPELEQD
+690 LEQG

-728 SKARAKELFLQDV
+728 SKERARELFLQGV
-741 PIFALNSDNTEYMV
+741 PIFVLNSDNTEYMV
-755 LDTDDLDTHSG
+755 LDTEDLGAHSG
-766 IFGVERAEWEA
+766 IFGVERTEWESV
-777 ARDMLQP
+777 RDTLQP
-784 TPDIIAPNQPDAL
+784 RRDIVAPKQPDAL
-797 SYLHDDSAKTQP
+797 SYLHDDTAKTQP
-809 ENYLKNAEMALEDD
+809 ENYLKNAEMALEDN
-823 YGMIDGIINNGPKQP
+823 YGMIDGIINNAPKQ
-838 TVADLEAQVKAGMS
+838 TVA
-852 ISLMDLAAAT
+852 
-862 HRERNDG
+862 
-869 KRRQSVLE
+869 E
-877 QLKKQPAQERS
+877 QEERS
-888 HKTAPGK
+888 SILAKLKAPVEATNRTEK
-895 SAEKEL
+895 HAPKRSAEKEL

>member
-1 MAEKQPIKEQIKKLT
+1 MAEKTPIKEQIKKLT

-69 QKWQNQFQRH
+69 QKWQNQFSRH
-79 VMRGEKG
+79 VLRGEKG

-111 LLDADGNAITEEKEV
+111 LLDADGNTITEEKEV

-150 VQSPIAELTGNVEH
+150 VQSPVAELTGNVEH

-174 VSPVPIEIKP
+174 ISPVPIEMKP

-201 LRAGMSE
+201 LRDGMSE

-228 KQPDSQPKDSSTEEI
+228 KQPNSQPKDSNTEEI

-280 KESLDTIRK
+280 KDSLDTIRK
-289 TSSDL
+289 TSSEL

-307 ERGIELPKEPEY
+307 ERGISLEPAQPAQKQPEQD
-319 ELVTIPP
+319 I
-326 SREDAM
+326 
-332 AFAAEYVVL
+332 
-341 LGRSEARS
+341 
-349 EFLSTDKIAGRI
+349 
-361 CRNDARS
+361 
-368 IRDELERL
+368 
-376 VEAED
+376 
-381 ESGIYHGA
+381 
-389 VELLDHFNGLYHKEW
+389 
-404 QAKEAPDAEK
+404 EK

-425 VQRSDN
+425 VQRSDT

-441 SAKTLDGGVLDDT
+441 SAKALDGGVLDDT

-476 IRLAPLELLKDLQ
+476 IRLAPLELLNGLQ
-489 EANELPLGAD
+489 EANELLLGAGE
-499 VQITGAEL
+499 QITGATV
-507 AKSIQSLY
+507 KS
-515 LDKYGLAFLDDF
+515 G
-527 ASKDDCLQHL
+527 
-537 YEDLLTGADEVKYF
+537 
-551 LSEIVEQKDV
+551 
-561 YANRAKA
+561 
-568 LLLGIESYQK
+568 
-578 SHVPLKELDSNERW
+578 
-592 YVVDNESK
+592 VD
-600 HLRITEDGAKYA
+600 
-612 YELYDKNTLRR
+612 
-623 LESGTVHDDDVKC
+623 
-636 LLAAAIRVCET
+636 
-647 HGYDKTLP
+647 
-655 FEVLSNELAG
+655 
-665 ILYSLELSSD
+665 
-675 DDQIV
+675 
-680 HTEVNSDKPD
+680 
-690 ALPPLPELEQD
+690 PLPDLPQLEQD
-701 YPMPDPTVDF
+701 YPMPDLTVDF

-728 SKARAKELFLQDV
+728 SKERARELFLQDV
-741 PIFALNSDNTEYMV
+741 PIFVLNSDNTEYMV
-755 LDTDDLDTHSG
+755 LDTEDLGAHSG
-766 IFGVERAEWEA
+766 IFGVERAEWESV
-777 ARDMLQP
+777 RDTLQP
-784 TPDIIAPNQPDAL
+784 IRDIVAPKQPDAV
-797 SYLHDDSAKTQP
+797 SYLHDDTAKTQP

-823 YGMIDGIINNGPKQP
+823 YGMIDGIINNGPKQ
-838 TVADLEAQVKAGMS
+838 TVA
-852 ISLMDLAAAT
+852 
-862 HRERNDG
+862 
-869 KRRQSVLE
+869 E
-877 QLKKQPAQERS
+877 QEERS
-888 HKTAPGK
+888 SILAKLKAPVETTNRTEK
-895 SAEKEL
+895 HAPKRSAEKEL

>member
-1 MAEKQPIKEQIKKLT
+1 MPAHPA
-16 DQIEA
+16 EA

-69 QKWQNQFQRH
+69 QKWQNQFSRH
-79 VMRGEKG
+79 VLRGEKG

-100 KEKLDPDTKLP
+100 KEKLDPVTKLP
-111 LLDADGNAITEEKEV
+111 LLDADGNTITEEKEV

-150 VQSPIAELTGNVEH
+150 VQSPVAELTGNVEH

-174 VSPVPIEIKP
+174 ISPVPIEMKP

-201 LRAGMSE
+201 LRDGMSE

-219 AHSKLHDYA
+219 AHSELHDYA
-228 KQPDSQPKDSSTEEI
+228 KQPNSQPKDSNTEEI

-280 KESLDTIRK
+280 KDSLDTIRK
-289 TSSDL
+289 TSSEL

-307 ERGIELPKEPEY
+307 ERGISLEPAQPAQKQPEQD
-319 ELVTIPP
+319 I
-326 SREDAM
+326 
-332 AFAAEYVVL
+332 
-341 LGRSEARS
+341 
-349 EFLSTDKIAGRI
+349 
-361 CRNDARS
+361 
-368 IRDELERL
+368 
-376 VEAED
+376 
-381 ESGIYHGA
+381 
-389 VELLDHFNGLYHKEW
+389 
-404 QAKEAPDAEK
+404 EK

-425 VQRSDN
+425 VQRSDT

-441 SAKTLDGGVLDDT
+441 SAKALDGGVLDDT

-476 IRLAPLELLKDLQ
+476 IRLAPLELLNGLQ
-489 EANELPLGAD
+489 EANELLLGAGE
-499 VQITGAEL
+499 QITGIEATST
-507 AKSIQSLY
+507 ADSLP
-515 LDKYGLAFLDDF
+515 
-527 ASKDDCLQHL
+527 
-537 YEDLLTGADEVKYF
+537 DLP
-551 LSEIVEQKDV
+551 Q
-561 YANRAKA
+561 
-568 LLLGIESYQK
+568 
-578 SHVPLKELDSNERW
+578 
-592 YVVDNESK
+592 
-600 HLRITEDGAKYA
+600 
-612 YELYDKNTLRR
+612 
-623 LESGTVHDDDVKC
+623 
-636 LLAAAIRVCET
+636 
-647 HGYDKTLP
+647 
-655 FEVLSNELAG
+655 
-665 ILYSLELSSD
+665 
-675 DDQIV
+675 
-680 HTEVNSDKPD
+680 
-690 ALPPLPELEQD
+690 LEQG

-728 SKARAKELFLQDV
+728 SKERARELFLQDV
-741 PIFALNSDNTEYMV
+741 PIFVLNSDNTEYMV
-755 LDTDDLDTHSG
+755 LDTEDLGAHSG
-766 IFGVERAEWEA
+766 IFGVERTEWESV
-777 ARDMLQP
+777 RDTLQP
-784 TPDIIAPNQPDAL
+784 RRDIVAPKQPDTL
-797 SYLHDDSAKTQP
+797 SYLHDDTAKTQP

-823 YGMIDGIINNGPKQP
+823 YGMIDGIINNGPKQ
-838 TVADLEAQVKAGMS
+838 TVA
-852 ISLMDLAAAT
+852 
-862 HRERNDG
+862 
-869 KRRQSVLE
+869 E
-877 QLKKQPAQERS
+877 QEERS
-888 HKTAPGK
+888 SILAKLKAPVEATNRTEK
-895 SAEKEL
+895 HAPKRSAEKEL

>member
-39 RTMSHFHHYSVN
+39 HTMSHFHHYSVN

-69 QKWQNQFQRH
+69 QKWQNQFSRH
-79 VMRGEKG
+79 VLRGEKG

-111 LLDADGNAITEEKEV
+111 LLDVDGNTITEEKEV

-150 VQSPIAELTGNVEH
+150 VQSPVAELTGNVEH

-174 VSPVPIEIKP
+174 ISPVPIEMKP

-201 LRAGMSE
+201 LRDGMSE

-228 KQPDSQPKDSSTEEI
+228 KLPNSQPKDSNTEEI

-280 KESLDTIRK
+280 KDSLDTIRK
-289 TSSDL
+289 TSSEL

-307 ERGIELPKEPEY
+307 ERGISLEPAQPAQKQPEQD
-319 ELVTIPP
+319 I
-326 SREDAM
+326 
-332 AFAAEYVVL
+332 
-341 LGRSEARS
+341 
-349 EFLSTDKIAGRI
+349 
-361 CRNDARS
+361 
-368 IRDELERL
+368 
-376 VEAED
+376 
-381 ESGIYHGA
+381 
-389 VELLDHFNGLYHKEW
+389 
-404 QAKEAPDAEK
+404 EK

-425 VQRSDN
+425 VQRSDT

-441 SAKTLDGGVLDDT
+441 SAKALDGGVLDDT

-476 IRLAPLELLKDLQ
+476 IRLAPLELLNGLQ
-489 EANELPLGAD
+489 EANELLLGAGE
-499 VQITGAEL
+499 QITGVEATST
-507 AKSIQSLY
+507 ADSLP
-515 LDKYGLAFLDDF
+515 
-527 ASKDDCLQHL
+527 
-537 YEDLLTGADEVKYF
+537 DLP
-551 LSEIVEQKDV
+551 Q
-561 YANRAKA
+561 
-568 LLLGIESYQK
+568 
-578 SHVPLKELDSNERW
+578 
-592 YVVDNESK
+592 
-600 HLRITEDGAKYA
+600 
-612 YELYDKNTLRR
+612 
-623 LESGTVHDDDVKC
+623 
-636 LLAAAIRVCET
+636 
-647 HGYDKTLP
+647 
-655 FEVLSNELAG
+655 
-665 ILYSLELSSD
+665 
-675 DDQIV
+675 
-680 HTEVNSDKPD
+680 
-690 ALPPLPELEQD
+690 LEQD

-728 SKARAKELFLQDV
+728 SKERARELFLQDV
-741 PIFALNSDNTEYMV
+741 PIFVLNSDNTEYMV
-755 LDTDDLDTHSG
+755 LDTEDLGAHSG
-766 IFGVERAEWEA
+766 IFGVERTEWERV
-777 ARDMLQP
+777 RDTLQP
-784 TPDIIAPNQPDAL
+784 RRDIIAPKQPDAL
-797 SYLHDDSAKTQP
+797 SYLHDDTAKTQP

-823 YGMIDGIINNGPKQP
+823 YGMIDGIINNGPKQ
-838 TVADLEAQVKAGMS
+838 TVA
-852 ISLMDLAAAT
+852 
-862 HRERNDG
+862 
-869 KRRQSVLE
+869 E
-877 QLKKQPAQERS
+877 QEERS
-888 HKTAPGK
+888 SILAKLKAPVETTNRTEK
-895 SAEKEL
+895 HAPKRSAEKEL

>member
-1 MAEKQPIKEQIKKLT
+1 MAEKTSIKEQIKKLT

-21 GIKALFQSGDLE
+21 GIKALFQSGNLE

-69 QKWQNQFQRH
+69 QKWQNQFSRH
-79 VMRGEKG
+79 VLRGEKG

-111 LLDADGNAITEEKEV
+111 LLDADGNTITEEKEV

-150 VQSPIAELTGNVEH
+150 VQSPVAELTGNVEH

-174 VSPVPIEIKP
+174 ISPVPIEMKP

-201 LRAGMSE
+201 LRDVMSE

-228 KQPDSQPKDSSTEEI
+228 KQPNSQPKDSNTEEI

-280 KESLDTIRK
+280 KDSLDTIRK
-289 TSSDL
+289 TSSEL

-307 ERGIELPKEPEY
+307 ERGISLEPTQPAQKQPEQD
-319 ELVTIPP
+319 I
-326 SREDAM
+326 
-332 AFAAEYVVL
+332 
-341 LGRSEARS
+341 
-349 EFLSTDKIAGRI
+349 
-361 CRNDARS
+361 
-368 IRDELERL
+368 
-376 VEAED
+376 
-381 ESGIYHGA
+381 
-389 VELLDHFNGLYHKEW
+389 
-404 QAKEAPDAEK
+404 EK

-425 VQRSDN
+425 VQRSDT

-441 SAKTLDGGVLDDT
+441 SAKALDGGVLDDT

-476 IRLAPLELLKDLQ
+476 IRLAPLELLNGLQ
-489 EANELPLGAD
+489 EANELLLGAGE
-499 VQITGAEL
+499 QITGVEATST
-507 AKSIQSLY
+507 ADSLP
-515 LDKYGLAFLDDF
+515 
-527 ASKDDCLQHL
+527 
-537 YEDLLTGADEVKYF
+537 DLP
-551 LSEIVEQKDV
+551 Q
-561 YANRAKA
+561 
-568 LLLGIESYQK
+568 
-578 SHVPLKELDSNERW
+578 
-592 YVVDNESK
+592 
-600 HLRITEDGAKYA
+600 
-612 YELYDKNTLRR
+612 
-623 LESGTVHDDDVKC
+623 
-636 LLAAAIRVCET
+636 
-647 HGYDKTLP
+647 
-655 FEVLSNELAG
+655 
-665 ILYSLELSSD
+665 
-675 DDQIV
+675 
-680 HTEVNSDKPD
+680 
-690 ALPPLPELEQD
+690 LEQG
-701 YPMPDPTVDF
+701 YPMPDLTVDF

-728 SKARAKELFLQDV
+728 SKERARELFLQDV
-741 PIFALNSDNTEYMV
+741 PIFVLNSDNTEYMV
-755 LDTDDLDTHSG
+755 LDTEDLGAHSG
-766 IFGVERAEWEA
+766 IFGVERTEWERV
-777 ARDMLQP
+777 RDTLQP
-784 TPDIIAPNQPDAL
+784 RRDIVAPKQPDAV
-797 SYLHDDSAKTQP
+797 SYLHDDTAKTQP

-823 YGMIDGIINNGPKQP
+823 YGMIDGIINNGPKQ
-838 TVADLEAQVKAGMS
+838 TVA
-852 ISLMDLAAAT
+852 
-862 HRERNDG
+862 
-869 KRRQSVLE
+869 E
-877 QLKKQPAQERS
+877 QEERS
-888 HKTAPGK
+888 SILAKLKAPVETTNRTEK
-895 SAEKEL
+895 HAPKRSAEKEL

>member
-1 MAEKQPIKEQIKKLT
+1 MAEKTPIKEQIKKLT

-69 QKWQNQFQRH
+69 QKWQNQFSRH
-79 VMRGEKG
+79 VLRGEKG

-111 LLDADGNAITEEKEV
+111 LLDADGNTITEEKEV

-150 VQSPIAELTGNVEH
+150 VQSPVAELTGNVEH

-174 VSPVPIEIKP
+174 ISPVPIEMKP

-201 LRAGMSE
+201 LRDGMSE

-228 KQPDSQPKDSSTEEI
+228 KQPNSQPKDSNTEEI

-280 KESLDTIRK
+280 KDSLDTIRK
-289 TSSDL
+289 TSSEL

-307 ERGIELPKEPEY
+307 ERGISLEPAQPAQKQPEQD
-319 ELVTIPP
+319 I
-326 SREDAM
+326 
-332 AFAAEYVVL
+332 
-341 LGRSEARS
+341 
-349 EFLSTDKIAGRI
+349 
-361 CRNDARS
+361 
-368 IRDELERL
+368 
-376 VEAED
+376 
-381 ESGIYHGA
+381 
-389 VELLDHFNGLYHKEW
+389 
-404 QAKEAPDAEK
+404 EK

-425 VQRSDN
+425 VQRSDT

-441 SAKTLDGGVLDDT
+441 SAKALDGGVLDDT

-476 IRLAPLELLKDLQ
+476 IRLAPLELLNGLQ
-489 EANELPLGAD
+489 EANELPLGAGE
-499 VQITGAEL
+499 QIT
-507 AKSIQSLY
+507 SV
-515 LDKYGLAFLDDF
+515 
-527 ASKDDCLQHL
+527 
-537 YEDLLTGADEVKYF
+537 EVK
-551 LSEIVEQKDV
+551 
-561 YANRAKA
+561 
-568 LLLGIESYQK
+568 
-578 SHVPLKELDSNERW
+578 P
-592 YVVDNESK
+592 
-600 HLRITEDGAKYA
+600 
-612 YELYDKNTLRR
+612 
-623 LESGTVHDDDVKC
+623 
-636 LLAAAIRVCET
+636 AA
-647 HGYDKTLP
+647 D
-655 FEVLSNELAG
+655 
-665 ILYSLELSSD
+665 
-675 DDQIV
+675 
-680 HTEVNSDKPD
+680 
-690 ALPPLPELEQD
+690 PLPDFPQLEQD

-728 SKARAKELFLQDV
+728 SKERARELFLQDV
-741 PIFALNSDNTEYMV
+741 PIFVLNSDNTEYMV
-755 LDTDDLDTHSG
+755 LDTSDLDARSG
-766 IFGVERAEWEA
+766 IFGVERTEWE
-777 ARDMLQP
+777 RVCDTLQP
-784 TPDIIAPNQPDAL
+784 RRDIVAPKQPDAL
-797 SYLHDDSAKTQP
+797 SYLHDDTAKTQP
-809 ENYLKNAEMALEDD
+809 ENYLKNAEMAMEDD
-823 YGMIDGIINNGPKQP
+823 YGMIDGIINNGPKQ
-838 TVADLEAQVKAGMS
+838 TVA
-852 ISLMDLAAAT
+852 
-862 HRERNDG
+862 
-869 KRRQSVLE
+869 E
-877 QLKKQPAQERS
+877 QEERS
-888 HKTAPGK
+888 SILAKLKAPVETTNRTEK
-895 SAEKEL
+895 HAPKRSAEKEL

>member
-69 QKWQNQFQRH
+69 QKWQNQFSRH
-79 VMRGEKG
+79 VLRGEKG

-111 LLDADGNAITEEKEV
+111 LLDADGNTITEEKEV

-150 VQSPIAELTGNVEH
+150 VQSPVAELTGNVEH

-174 VSPVPIEIKP
+174 ISPVPIEIKP

-201 LRAGMSE
+201 LRDGMSE

-228 KQPDSQPKDSSTEEI
+228 KQPNSQPKDSSTEEI

-280 KESLDTIRK
+280 KDSLDTIRK
-289 TSSDL
+289 TSSEL

-307 ERGIELPKEPEY
+307 ERGISLEPAQPAQKQPEQN
-319 ELVTIPP
+319 I
-326 SREDAM
+326 
-332 AFAAEYVVL
+332 
-341 LGRSEARS
+341 
-349 EFLSTDKIAGRI
+349 
-361 CRNDARS
+361 
-368 IRDELERL
+368 
-376 VEAED
+376 
-381 ESGIYHGA
+381 
-389 VELLDHFNGLYHKEW
+389 
-404 QAKEAPDAEK
+404 EK

-425 VQRSDN
+425 VQRSDT

-441 SAKTLDGGVLDDT
+441 SAKALDGGVLDDT

-462 LTVCKLHNIGDAAP
+462 LTVCKLHNIGYAAP
-476 IRLAPLELLKDLQ
+476 IRLAPLELLNGLQ
-489 EANELPLGAD
+489 EANELLLGAGE
-499 VQITGAEL
+499 QITGVEATST
-507 AKSIQSLY
+507 ADSLP
-515 LDKYGLAFLDDF
+515 
-527 ASKDDCLQHL
+527 
-537 YEDLLTGADEVKYF
+537 DLP
-551 LSEIVEQKDV
+551 Q
-561 YANRAKA
+561 
-568 LLLGIESYQK
+568 
-578 SHVPLKELDSNERW
+578 
-592 YVVDNESK
+592 
-600 HLRITEDGAKYA
+600 
-612 YELYDKNTLRR
+612 
-623 LESGTVHDDDVKC
+623 
-636 LLAAAIRVCET
+636 
-647 HGYDKTLP
+647 
-655 FEVLSNELAG
+655 
-665 ILYSLELSSD
+665 
-675 DDQIV
+675 
-680 HTEVNSDKPD
+680 
-690 ALPPLPELEQD
+690 LEQD

-728 SKARAKELFLQDV
+728 SKERARELFLQDV
-741 PIFALNSDNTEYMV
+741 PIFVLNSDNTEYMV
-755 LDTDDLDTHSG
+755 LDTEDLGAHSG
-766 IFGVERAEWEA
+766 IFGVERAEWESV
-777 ARDMLQP
+777 RDTLQP
-784 TPDIIAPNQPDAL
+784 IRDIVAPKQPDAV
-797 SYLHDDSAKTQP
+797 SYLHDDTAKTQP
-809 ENYLKNAEMALEDD
+809 ENYLKNAEMAMEDD
-823 YGMIDGIINNGPKQP
+823 YGMIDGIINNGPKQ
-838 TVADLEAQVKAGMS
+838 TVA
-852 ISLMDLAAAT
+852 
-862 HRERNDG
+862 
-869 KRRQSVLE
+869 E
-877 QLKKQPAQERS
+877 QEERS
-888 HKTAPGK
+888 SILAKLKAPVETTNRTEK
-895 SAEKEL
+895 HAPKRSAEKEL

>member
-1 MAEKQPIKEQIKKLT
+1 MAEKTPIKEQIKKLT

-69 QKWQNQFQRH
+69 QKWQNQFSRH
-79 VMRGEKG
+79 VLRGEKG

-111 LLDADGNAITEEKEV
+111 LLDADGNTITEEKEV

-140 QTDGKPLPER
+140 QTDGKPLPEQ
-150 VQSPIAELTGNVEH
+150 VKSPVAELTGNVEH

-174 VSPVPIEIKP
+174 ISPVPIEMKL

-201 LRAGMSE
+201 LRDGMSE

-228 KQPDSQPKDSSTEEI
+228 KQPNSQPKDSSTEEI

-307 ERGIELPKEPEY
+307 ERGISLEPEKPAQ
-319 ELVTIPP
+319 EQDT
-326 SREDAM
+326 
-332 AFAAEYVVL
+332 
-341 LGRSEARS
+341 
-349 EFLSTDKIAGRI
+349 
-361 CRNDARS
+361 
-368 IRDELERL
+368 
-376 VEAED
+376 
-381 ESGIYHGA
+381 
-389 VELLDHFNGLYHKEW
+389 
-404 QAKEAPDAEK
+404 EK

-425 VQRSDN
+425 VQRSDT

-441 SAKTLDGGVLDDT
+441 SAKALDGGVLDDT

-476 IRLAPLELLKDLQ
+476 IRLAPLELLNGLQ
-489 EANELPLGAD
+489 EANELLFGAGD
-499 VQITGAEL
+499 QITDATV
-507 AKSIQSLY
+507 KSAVS
-515 LDKYGLAFLDDF
+515 
-527 ASKDDCLQHL
+527 
-537 YEDLLTGADEVKYF
+537 
-551 LSEIVEQKDV
+551 
-561 YANRAKA
+561 
-568 LLLGIESYQK
+568 
-578 SHVPLKELDSNERW
+578 
-592 YVVDNESK
+592 
-600 HLRITEDGAKYA
+600 
-612 YELYDKNTLRR
+612 
-623 LESGTVHDDDVKC
+623 
-636 LLAAAIRVCET
+636 
-647 HGYDKTLP
+647 
-655 FEVLSNELAG
+655 
-665 ILYSLELSSD
+665 
-675 DDQIV
+675 
-680 HTEVNSDKPD
+680 
-690 ALPPLPELEQD
+690 PLPDLPQLEQG

-728 SKARAKELFLQDV
+728 SKERARELFLQDV
-741 PIFALNSDNTEYMV
+741 PIFVLNSDNTEYMV
-755 LDTDDLDTHSG
+755 LDTNDLDTHSG
-766 IFGVERAEWEA
+766 IFGVERTEWESV
-777 ARDMLQP
+777 RDTLQP
-784 TPDIIAPNQPDAL
+784 RRDIVAPKQPDAL
-797 SYLHDDSAKTQP
+797 SYLHDDTAKTQP
-809 ENYLKNAEMALEDD
+809 ENYLKNAEMAMEDD
-823 YGMIDGIINNGPKQP
+823 YGMIDGIINNGPKQ
-838 TVADLEAQVKAGMS
+838 TVA
-852 ISLMDLAAAT
+852 
-862 HRERNDG
+862 
-869 KRRQSVLE
+869 E
-877 QLKKQPAQERS
+877 QEERS
-888 HKTAPGK
+888 SILAKLKAPVETTNRTEK
-895 SAEKEL
+895 HAPKRSAEKEL

>member
-69 QKWQNQFQRH
+69 QKWQNQFSRH
-79 VMRGEKG
+79 VLRGEKG

-111 LLDADGNAITEEKEV
+111 LLDADGNTITEEKEV

-150 VQSPIAELTGNVEH
+150 VQSPVAELTGNVEH

-174 VSPVPIEIKP
+174 VSPVPIEMKP

-201 LRAGMSE
+201 LRDGMSE

-228 KQPDSQPKDSSTEEI
+228 KQPNSQPKDSNTEEI

-262 NSFGYVATWS
+262 NSFGYVATWT

-280 KESLDTIRK
+280 KDSLDTIRK
-289 TSSDL
+289 TSSEL

-307 ERGIELPKEPEY
+307 ERGISLEPAQPAQKQPEQD
-319 ELVTIPP
+319 I
-326 SREDAM
+326 
-332 AFAAEYVVL
+332 
-341 LGRSEARS
+341 
-349 EFLSTDKIAGRI
+349 
-361 CRNDARS
+361 
-368 IRDELERL
+368 
-376 VEAED
+376 
-381 ESGIYHGA
+381 
-389 VELLDHFNGLYHKEW
+389 
-404 QAKEAPDAEK
+404 EK

-425 VQRSDN
+425 VQRSDT

-441 SAKTLDGGVLDDT
+441 SAKALDGGVLDDT

-476 IRLAPLELLKDLQ
+476 IRLAPLELLNGLQ
-489 EANELPLGAD
+489 EANELPLGAGE
-499 VQITGAEL
+499 QIT
-507 AKSIQSLY
+507 SV
-515 LDKYGLAFLDDF
+515 
-527 ASKDDCLQHL
+527 
-537 YEDLLTGADEVKYF
+537 EVK
-551 LSEIVEQKDV
+551 
-561 YANRAKA
+561 
-568 LLLGIESYQK
+568 
-578 SHVPLKELDSNERW
+578 P
-592 YVVDNESK
+592 
-600 HLRITEDGAKYA
+600 
-612 YELYDKNTLRR
+612 
-623 LESGTVHDDDVKC
+623 
-636 LLAAAIRVCET
+636 AA
-647 HGYDKTLP
+647 D
-655 FEVLSNELAG
+655 
-665 ILYSLELSSD
+665 
-675 DDQIV
+675 
-680 HTEVNSDKPD
+680 
-690 ALPPLPELEQD
+690 PLPDFPQLEQD

-728 SKARAKELFLQDV
+728 SKERARELFLQDV
-741 PIFALNSDNTEYMV
+741 PIFVLNSDNTEYMV
-755 LDTDDLDTHSG
+755 LDTSDLDARSG
-766 IFGVERAEWEA
+766 IFGVERTEWE
-777 ARDMLQP
+777 RVCDTLQP
-784 TPDIIAPNQPDAL
+784 RRDIVAPKQPDAL
-797 SYLHDDSAKTQP
+797 SYLHDDTAKTQP
-809 ENYLKNAEMALEDD
+809 ENYLKNAEMAMEDD
-823 YGMIDGIINNGPKQP
+823 YGMIDGIINNGPKQ
-838 TVADLEAQVKAGMS
+838 TVA
-852 ISLMDLAAAT
+852 
-862 HRERNDG
+862 
-869 KRRQSVLE
+869 E
-877 QLKKQPAQERS
+877 QEERS
-888 HKTAPGK
+888 SILAKLKAPVETTNRTEK
-895 SAEKEL
+895 HAPKRSAEKEL

>member
-1 MAEKQPIKEQIKKLT
+1 MAEKTPIKEQIKKLT

-69 QKWQNQFQRH
+69 QKWQNQFSRH
-79 VMRGEKG
+79 VLRGEKG

-100 KEKLDPDTKLP
+100 KEKLDPVTKLP
-111 LLDADGNAITEEKEV
+111 LLDADGNTITEEKEV

-150 VQSPIAELTGNVEH
+150 VQSPVAELTGNVEH

-174 VSPVPIEIKP
+174 ISPVPIEMKP

-201 LRAGMSE
+201 LRDGMSE

-228 KQPDSQPKDSSTEEI
+228 KQPNSQPKDSSTEEI

-280 KESLDTIRK
+280 KDSLDTIRK
-289 TSSDL
+289 TSSEL

-307 ERGIELPKEPEY
+307 ERGISLEPAQPAQKQPEQD
-319 ELVTIPP
+319 I
-326 SREDAM
+326 
-332 AFAAEYVVL
+332 
-341 LGRSEARS
+341 
-349 EFLSTDKIAGRI
+349 
-361 CRNDARS
+361 
-368 IRDELERL
+368 
-376 VEAED
+376 
-381 ESGIYHGA
+381 
-389 VELLDHFNGLYHKEW
+389 
-404 QAKEAPDAEK
+404 EK
-414 LYMVDNEKYIH
+414 LYMADNEKYIH
-425 VQRSDN
+425 VQRSDT

-441 SAKTLDGGVLDDT
+441 SAKALDGGVLDDT

-462 LTVCKLHNIGDAAP
+462 LTVCKLHNIGYAAP
-476 IRLAPLELLKDLQ
+476 IRLAPLELLSGLQ

-499 VQITGAEL
+499 DQITDATV
-507 AKSIQSLY
+507 KS
-515 LDKYGLAFLDDF
+515 
-527 ASKDDCLQHL
+527 
-537 YEDLLTGADEVKYF
+537 
-551 LSEIVEQKDV
+551 
-561 YANRAKA
+561 
-568 LLLGIESYQK
+568 
-578 SHVPLKELDSNERW
+578 
-592 YVVDNESK
+592 
-600 HLRITEDGAKYA
+600 
-612 YELYDKNTLRR
+612 
-623 LESGTVHDDDVKC
+623 
-636 LLAAAIRVCET
+636 AAA
-647 HGYDKTLP
+647 
-655 FEVLSNELAG
+655 
-665 ILYSLELSSD
+665 
-675 DDQIV
+675 
-680 HTEVNSDKPD
+680 
-690 ALPPLPELEQD
+690 PLPDLPQLEQG

-728 SKARAKELFLQDV
+728 SKERARELFLQDV
-741 PIFALNSDNTEYMV
+741 PIFVLNSDNTEYMA
-755 LDTDDLDTHSG
+755 LDTNDLDTHSG
-766 IFGVERAEWEA
+766 IFGVERTEWESV
-777 ARDMLQP
+777 RDTLQP
-784 TPDIIAPNQPDAL
+784 MSDIVAPKQPDAL
-797 SYLHDDSAKTQP
+797 SYLHDDTAKTQP
-809 ENYLKNAEMALEDD
+809 ENYLKNAEMAMEDD
-823 YGMIDGIINNGPKQP
+823 YGMIDGIINNGPKQ
-838 TVADLEAQVKAGMS
+838 TVA
-852 ISLMDLAAAT
+852 
-862 HRERNDG
+862 
-869 KRRQSVLE
+869 E
-877 QLKKQPAQERS
+877 QEERS
-888 HKTAPGK
+888 SILAKLKAPVEATNRTEK
-895 SAEKEL
+895 HAPKRSAEKEL

>member
-1 MAEKQPIKEQIKKLT
+1 MAEKTPIKEQIKKLT

-69 QKWQNQFQRH
+69 QKWQNQFSRH
-79 VMRGEKG
+79 VLRGEKG

-111 LLDADGNAITEEKEV
+111 LLDADGNTITEEKEV

-150 VQSPIAELTGNVEH
+150 VQSPVAELTGNVEH

-201 LRAGMSE
+201 LRDGMSE

-228 KQPDSQPKDSSTEEI
+228 KQPNSQPKDSSTEEI

-289 TSSDL
+289 TSSEL

-307 ERGIELPKEPEY
+307 ERGISLEPAQPAQKQPEQD
-319 ELVTIPP
+319 I
-326 SREDAM
+326 
-332 AFAAEYVVL
+332 
-341 LGRSEARS
+341 
-349 EFLSTDKIAGRI
+349 
-361 CRNDARS
+361 
-368 IRDELERL
+368 
-376 VEAED
+376 
-381 ESGIYHGA
+381 
-389 VELLDHFNGLYHKEW
+389 
-404 QAKEAPDAEK
+404 EK

-425 VQRSDN
+425 VQRSDT

-441 SAKTLDGGVLDDT
+441 SAKALDGGVLDDT

-476 IRLAPLELLKDLQ
+476 IRLAPLELLNGLQ
-489 EANELPLGAD
+489 EANELLLGAGE
-499 VQITGAEL
+499 QITGVEATST
-507 AKSIQSLY
+507 ADSLP
-515 LDKYGLAFLDDF
+515 
-527 ASKDDCLQHL
+527 
-537 YEDLLTGADEVKYF
+537 DLP
-551 LSEIVEQKDV
+551 Q
-561 YANRAKA
+561 
-568 LLLGIESYQK
+568 
-578 SHVPLKELDSNERW
+578 
-592 YVVDNESK
+592 
-600 HLRITEDGAKYA
+600 
-612 YELYDKNTLRR
+612 
-623 LESGTVHDDDVKC
+623 
-636 LLAAAIRVCET
+636 
-647 HGYDKTLP
+647 
-655 FEVLSNELAG
+655 
-665 ILYSLELSSD
+665 
-675 DDQIV
+675 
-680 HTEVNSDKPD
+680 
-690 ALPPLPELEQD
+690 LEQD

-728 SKARAKELFLQDV
+728 SKERARELFLQGV
-741 PIFALNSDNTEYMV
+741 PIFVLNSDNTEYMV
-755 LDTDDLDTHSG
+755 LDTEDLGAHSG
-766 IFGVERAEWEA
+766 IFGVERTEWESV
-777 ARDMLQP
+777 RDTLQP
-784 TPDIIAPNQPDAL
+784 RRDIVAPKQPDAV
-797 SYLHDDSAKTQP
+797 SYLHDDTAKTQP
-809 ENYLKNAEMALEDD
+809 ENYLKNAEMAMEDD
-823 YGMIDGIINNGPKQP
+823 YGMIDGIINNGPKQ
-838 TVADLEAQVKAGMS
+838 TVA
-852 ISLMDLAAAT
+852 
-862 HRERNDG
+862 
-869 KRRQSVLE
+869 E
-877 QLKKQPAQERS
+877 QEERS
-888 HKTAPGK
+888 SILAKLKAPVEATNRTEK
-895 SAEKEL
+895 HAPKRSAEKEL